1 MRIAIIGKDFLNMT
15 LDAKQKI
22 GATLVVGGG
31 IAGVQAALD
40 LANSG
45 IRVYLLERSPAIGGK
60 MAQLDKTF
68 PTNDCAMCIVSPKLV
83 EAGRHLNI
91 EIMTNADLVSL
102 EGESGHFKAKIR
114 RHPRYVDM
122 SKCTS
127 CDDCTEVCPIFLPN
141 EFNEGL
147 DQRRAIYRPYPQA
160 VPNTFLVTKRGTS
173 PCKNTCPAET
183 SAQGYIAL
191 IQAGRYKEALDVVKE
206 YNPFPASVGRVCNH
220 PCEEKCNRG
229 KLDSPVAICSLKRF
243 VADWVYEH
251 RDELNKEAQ
260 SSEFGVPSDKDEGIE
275 RPKAKIAIIGAGPAG
290 LSCAHQLSRMGYQVT
305 IFEALPV
312 AGGMMRVGI
321 PSYRLPR
328 DVLQREIDEIIKHP
342 HVELRLNS
350 PIRNINSLFDAGYSA
365 VFLAMGAHEAQ
376 KLGIPGEDTAGVHHG
391 VPFLQ
396 AVSLAERHGIMEG
409 FEDRFLI
416 AFGIPIAPKVGEKT
430 VVIGGG
436 NVAVDAARTA
446 LRLGAKEVSIL
457 YRRSRDEMPANS
469 WEIEAAE
476 KEGIAIQILTAPIE
490 VVAKDG
496 RVSGIRCI
504 KMELGEPDA
513 SGRRRPIPVKDSE
526 YDIPADT
533 MIAAVAQAP
542 EISFLDESHG
552 LEVTAKGTFAVDS
565 QTLAT
570 QRPGVFAGGDVARGP
585 WILIQAIADGRRGAL
600 SIDRYLRGVDLLTPR
615 EQIPLPVVDLSQEE
629 IAQRIEE
636 GKVDLT
642 PRTAV
647 PELPER
653 ERIRDFREVELVLT
667 EEQAKQ
673 EAARCLNCGICS
685 ECHLCV
691 QVCKREAI
699 DHQQVDVM
707 EELEIGSVILSPGYS
722 LYRPDLSPELGYGR
736 YPNVVTSMEFE
747 RMLSASGPWGGH
759 LTRRSPDHREPKKI
773 AFLQCVGS
781 REKERDY
788 CSSVCCMY
796 ATKEA
801 MLAMEHI
808 PGVEIKIFQMDMRAF
823 GKGFDAYFE
832 RGKEKG
838 IQYIPCRISGLEED
852 PETKDILIQ
861 YESSENG
868 HATREERVDL
878 VILSIGMSALPDAE
892 KLAEASGI
900 ELDPHHFC
908 FTRDF
913 QPVET
918 SRAGVFACGAFTE
931 PKDIPD
937 SVIQASGAAA
947 KALSVIGEARGTLVR
962 KKEYPPE
969 REVLPD
975 EEPRIGAFIC
985 SCGTNIAGTVDVKEV
1000 VEFAKSIPGVVH
1012 VENTIYTCSA
1022 DSLKLIQERIQELN
1036 LNRVVVASCTP
1047 RTHEPL
1053 FRDTIREVGL
1063 NPYLFEMANIRD
1075 QCSWVHM
1082 NLKEEATEKAKHL
1095 VRMAIGCSR
1104 NLEPLHQVPR
1114 SLVHRCLIVGG
1125 GLAGMV
1131 AALSMAEQGY
1141 QVFLIEREKSLG
1153 GRLRQIFY
1161 SGNGGDPQTYL
1172 REIIK
1177 RIENH
1182 PRIEVLK
1189 GYQVVEHEGAVG
1201 NFKTKVAQLDG
1212 SSQKVLDHGATIIA
1226 TGGKEYRGK
1235 AYLLG
1240 EDPRVITQEEFEK
1253 RLSLSD
1259 PSVSKAKSIVIIQC
1273 VGPWDEDPAKIFY
1286 CSRIC
1291 CSVAVK
1297 NAIRIKELY
1306 PEASVT
1312 VLYKDMRTYGFKES
1326 FYTQAR
1332 EKGVLF
1338 VRFGEKKKPS
1348 VFLSNGQLSV
1358 QLDDPMLHLP
1368 FTLHPDLLVLSEA
1381 VVPNEG
1387 SKELA
1392 NLFKFPLTLDGF
1404 FLEAHVKLRP
1414 VDFATDGL
1422 YLCGMAHYPKSINET
1437 ISQAEAA
1444 SARAATI
1451 LSQET
1456 LQVGGVVAMVEGE
1469 RCAACLTC
1477 VRVCPYE
1484 VPVINAKGEAEID
1497 LAKCKGCGTCVAECP
1512 ARAIELMHFRDPQ
1525 LWAKCEA
1532 LTMEVS
1538 SEFKDNSLIVS

>member
-1 MRIAIIGKDFLNMT
+1 MVE
-15 LDAKQKI
+15 KI
-22 GATLVVGGG
+22 GAALVVGGG

-45 IRVYLLERSPAIGGK
+45 VRVYLLERAPAIGGK

-91 EIMTNADLVSL
+91 EIITNAELIGL
-102 EGESGHFKAKIR
+102 EGGAGHFKATVR

-127 CDDCTEVCPIFLPN
+127 CNDCTEVCPIFLPN

-173 PCKNTCPAET
+173 PCKSTCPAET

-229 KLDSPVAICSLKRF
+229 KLDTPVSICALKRF
-243 VADWVYEH
+243 AADWVYDH
-251 RDELNKEAQ
+251 REELDKEVRLPAGQ
-260 SSEFGVPSDKDEGIE
+260 AGSSELGVRSDKDREPE

-328 DVLQREIDEIIKHP
+328 DVLQREINEIIHHP
-342 HVELRLNS
+342 NVELKLNT
-350 PIRNINSLFDAGYSA
+350 PIRNINSLFDSGYSA
-365 VFLAMGAHEAQ
+365 IFLAMGAHEAQ
-376 KLGIPGEDTAGVHHG
+376 KLGIPGEDALGVHHG

-396 AVSLAERHGIMEG
+396 GVSLAERFGITEG
-409 FEDRFLI
+409 LDDRFII
-416 AFGIPIAPKVGEKT
+416 AFGIPIAPRVGERT
-430 VVIGGG
+430 VVVGGG
-436 NVAVDAARTA
+436 NVAIDAARTA
-446 LRLGAKEVSIL
+446 LRLGAREVSIL

-469 WEIEAAE
+469 WEVEAAE
-476 KEGIAIQILTAPIE
+476 KEGIEIQILTAPVE
-490 VVAKDG
+490 VVVEEG
-496 RVSGIRCI
+496 RVKGVKCV
-504 KMELGEPDA
+504 KMELGEPDS
-513 SGRRRPIPVKDSE
+513 SGRRRPIPIKGSE
-526 YDIPADT
+526 SIIPADT

-542 EISFLDESHG
+542 EISFLEDSHG
-552 LEVTAKGTFAVDS
+552 LEVTPKGTFAIDPH
-565 QTLAT
+565 TLAT
-570 QRPGVFAGGDVARGP
+570 NRAGVFAGGDVARGP

-600 SIDRYLRGVDLLTPR
+600 SIDRYLRGAPLLTPR
-615 EQIPLPVVDLSQEE
+615 EQIPLPVVDLSREE
-629 IAQRIEE
+629 IDQMVEE
-636 GKVDLT
+636 GKVDLSH
-642 PRTAV
+642 RTKN
-647 PELPER
+647 PELSEE
-653 ERIRDFREVELVLT
+653 ERIKNFREVELVLT
-667 EEQAKQ
+667 EEQARQ
-673 EAARCLNCGICS
+673 EAARCLTCGICS

-699 DHQQVDVM
+699 DHQQADVL
-707 EELEIGSVILSPGYS
+707 EELEVGSVILSPGYS
-722 LYRPDLSPELGYGR
+722 LYNPELSPELGYGR

-759 LTRRSPDHREPKKI
+759 VTRRSSDHQEPKKI

-781 REKERDY
+781 REKGHDY

-838 IQYIPCRISGLEED
+838 IQYIPCRLSGLEED
-852 PETKDILIQ
+852 PETKDILIR
-861 YESSENG
+861 YEESDGG
-868 HATREERVDL
+868 HTIKEERVDL
-878 VILSIGMSALPDAE
+878 AILSIGMSPLPDIE
-892 KLAEASGI
+892 QLAKASGI
-900 ELDPHHFC
+900 ELDSYQFC
-908 FTRDF
+908 WTEDF
-913 QPVET
+913 KPIDT
-918 SRAGVFACGAFTE
+918 SRTGVFACGAFTE

-947 KALSVIGEARGTLVR
+947 RALSVIGEARGTLER
-962 KKEYPPE
+962 KKEYPEE
-969 REVLPD
+969 RKVSR
-975 EEPRIGAFIC
+975 EEELRIGAFIC

-1000 VEFAKSIPGVVH
+1000 TEFVKSLPGVVH
-1012 VENTIYTCSA
+1012 AENTIYTCSA
-1022 DSLKLIQERIQELN
+1022 DSLKLIQERVQELN
-1036 LNRVVVASCTP
+1036 LNRVIVASCTP

-1082 NLKEEATEKAKHL
+1082 GLKAEATEKAKEL
-1095 VRMAIGCSR
+1095 VRMAVACSR
-1104 NLEPLHQVPR
+1104 NLEPLHPVPR
-1114 SLVHRCLIVGG
+1114 SLVHSSLVIGG

-1131 AALSMAEQGY
+1131 SALSMAEQGY
-1141 QVFLIEREKSLG
+1141 SVYLVEREKNLG
-1153 GRLRQIFY
+1153 GRLNQIY
-1161 SGNGGDPQTYL
+1161 ISGSGGDPKAYL
-1172 REIIK
+1172 SDLIK
-1177 RIENH
+1177 KVESH

-1189 GYQVVEHEGAVG
+1189 GHQVIEHEGAVG
-1201 NFKTKVAQLDG
+1201 NFKTKVANG
-1212 SSQKVLDHGATIIA
+1212 SAPRVIEHGTTIIA

-1235 AYLLG
+1235 AYHLG
-1240 EDPRVITQEEFEK
+1240 EDQRVITQEELEKRIFEK
-1253 RLSLSD
+1253 D
-1259 PSVSKAKSIVIIQC
+1259 PSLSKAKSIVMIQC
-1273 VGPWDEDPAKIFY
+1273 VGPWDEDPSRPFY

-1291 CSVAVK
+1291 CSVAIK
-1297 NAIRIKELY
+1297 NAIRMKELH
-1306 PEASVT
+1306 PNVSIT
-1312 VLYKDMRTYGFKES
+1312 ILYKDMRTYGFKEA
-1326 FYTQAR
+1326 FYTKAR

-1338 VRFGEKKKPS
+1338 VRFDDKKKPS
-1348 VFLSNGQLSV
+1348 VSLSDGRLAV
-1358 QLDDPMLHLP
+1358 QIEDPMLHLP
-1368 FTLHPDLLVLSEA
+1368 LTLHPDLLVLSEA

-1414 VDFATDGL
+1414 VDFASDGL

-1437 ISQAEAA
+1437 IAQAEAA

-1451 LSQET
+1451 LSQEF

-1477 VRVCPYE
+1477 VRVCPYS
-1484 VPVINAKGEAEID
+1484 VPVINVKGEAEID
-1497 LAKCKGCGTCVAECP
+1497 LAK
-1512 ARAIELMHFRDPQ
+1512 
-1525 LWAKCEA
+1525 
-1532 LTMEVS
+1532 
-1538 SEFKDNSLIVS
+1538 

>member
-1 MRIAIIGKDFLNMT
+1 MSAHENR
-15 LDAKQKI
+15 KI
-22 GATLVVGGG
+22 GAALVVGGG
-31 IAGVQAALD
+31 IAGVQASLD

-45 IRVYLLERSPAIGGK
+45 IKVYLLERSPAIGGK

-68 PTNDCAMCIVSPKLV
+68 PTNDCAMCIISPKLV

-91 EIMTNADLVSL
+91 EIITNSELFSL
-102 EGESGHFKAKIR
+102 EGEAGHFKARIR
-114 RHPRYVDM
+114 IHPRYIDM

-127 CDDCTEVCPIFLPN
+127 CNDCTEVCPIFLPN

-147 DQRRAIYRPYPQA
+147 DQRKAIYRSYPQA

-173 PCKNTCPAET
+173 PCKHTCPAET
-183 SAQGYIAL
+183 SAQGYVAL
-191 IQAGRYKEALDVVKE
+191 IQAGRYKEALDVIKE

-229 KLDSPVAICSLKRF
+229 KLDTPVSICALKRF
-243 VADWVYEH
+243 AADWVYEH
-251 RDELNKEAQ
+251 RDELKKE
-260 SSEFGVPSDKDEGIE
+260 EEVVGNGLKPFPTGVRGHEEIE
-275 RPKAKIAIIGAGPAG
+275 RPKAKIAIVGAGPAG

-312 AGGMMRVGI
+312 VGGMMRVGI

-328 DVLQREIDEIIKHP
+328 DVLQRETDEIVHHP
-342 HVELRLNS
+342 NVELKLNT
-350 PIRNINSLFDAGYSA
+350 PVRNINSLFQAGYSA

-376 KLGIPGEDTAGVHHG
+376 KLGIPGEEARGVHHG

-396 AVSLAERHGIMEG
+396 GVSLAERHGIMEG
-409 FEDRFLI
+409 LEDRFII

-430 VVIGGG
+430 IVIGGG
-436 NVAVDAARTA
+436 NVAIDAARTA
-446 LRLGAKEVSIL
+446 LRLGAKEVSIV

-469 WEIEAAE
+469 WEIDAAE
-476 KEGIAIQILTAPIE
+476 KEGIDLQLLTAPIE
-490 VVAKDG
+490 VVVEEGHVKG
-496 RVSGIRCI
+496 VKCV

-513 SGRRRPIPVKDSE
+513 SGRRRPIPIKGSE
-526 YDIPADT
+526 FVIPADT
-533 MIAAVAQAP
+533 MVAAVAQAP
-542 EISFLDESHG
+542 EISFLDDTHG
-552 LEVTAKGTFAVDS
+552 LEVTPKGTFAIDPH
-565 QTLAT
+565 TLAT
-570 QRPGVFAGGDVARGP
+570 NRPGVFAGGDVARGP
-585 WILIQAIADGRRGAL
+585 WILIQAIADGRRGAF
-600 SIDRYLRGVDLLTPR
+600 SIDRYLRGIPLLTPR
-615 EQIPLPVVDLSQEE
+615 EQIPLPVVDLSKEE
-629 IAQRIEE
+629 IDQMVEE
-636 GKVDLT
+636 GKVDLSS
-642 PRTAV
+642 RTKV
-647 PELPER
+647 PELPEE
-653 ERIRDFREVELVLT
+653 ERVRNFREVELVLT
-667 EEQAKQ
+667 EEQARQ
-673 EAARCLNCGICS
+673 EAARCLACGICS

-699 DHQQVDVM
+699 DHQQADLM
-707 EELEIGSVILSPGYS
+707 EELEVGSVILSPGYA
-722 LYRPDLSPELGYGR
+722 LYRPELSPELGYGR
-736 YPNVVTSMEFE
+736 YANVVTSMEFE

-759 LTRRSPDHREPKKI
+759 VTRRSSDHREPQKI

-781 REKERDY
+781 REKEHDY

-838 IQYIPCRISGLEED
+838 IQYIPCRISALEED

-861 YESSENG
+861 YESSKEG
-868 HATREERVDL
+868 HSVKEERVDL
-878 VILSIGMSALPDAE
+878 AILSIGMSALPDIQE
-892 KLAEASGI
+892 LAKASGI
-900 ELDPHHFC
+900 ELDPHQFC
-908 FTRDF
+908 FIRDF
-913 QPVET
+913 HPVET
-918 SRAGVFACGAFTE
+918 SRPGVYACGAFTE

-947 KALSVIGEARGTLVR
+947 KALSIIGEARGTLIR

-969 REVLPD
+969 KEISLN

-1000 VEFAKSIPGVVH
+1000 VEYAKSLPGVVH
-1012 VENTIYTCSA
+1012 AENTIYTCSA
-1022 DSLKLIQERIQELN
+1022 DSLKLIQERVQELN

-1082 NLKEEATEKAKHL
+1082 SLKQEATEKAKHL
-1095 VRMAIGCSR
+1095 VRMAIACSK

-1114 SLVHRCLIVGG
+1114 SLVHNCLVVGG

-1131 AALSMAEQGY
+1131 AALSMADQGY
-1141 QVFLIEREKSLG
+1141 SVYLIEKERELG
-1153 GRLRQIFY
+1153 GRLNQIYY
-1161 SGNGGDPQTYL
+1161 SSDGGDPQAYL
-1172 REIIK
+1172 REMIQ
-1177 RIENH
+1177 RVENH

-1201 NFKTKVAQLDG
+1201 NFKTKVSND
-1212 SSQKVLDHGATIIA
+1212 SIQKVLDHGATIIA

-1240 EDPRVITQEEFEK
+1240 EDSRVITQEELEK
-1253 RLSLSD
+1253 RLSFSDSSLSK
-1259 PSVSKAKSIVIIQC
+1259 SKSIVMIQC
-1273 VGPWDEDPAKIFY
+1273 VGPWDEDPAKTFY

-1291 CSVAVK
+1291 CNVAIK
-1297 NAIRIKELY
+1297 NAIRIKELH
-1306 PEASVT
+1306 PEVSIT
-1312 VLYKDMRTYGFKES
+1312 ILYKDMRTYGFKEA
-1326 FYTQAR
+1326 FYTKAR

-1338 VRFGEKKKPS
+1338 VRFDEKKKPS
-1348 VFLSNGQLSV
+1348 VSLSNGRLSV
-1358 QLDDPMLHLP
+1358 QLEDPMLHLP
-1368 FTLHPDLLVLSEA
+1368 LALHPDLLVLSEA

-1392 NLFKFPLTLDGF
+1392 NHFKFPLTLEGF

-1437 ISQAEAA
+1437 IAQAEAA

-1451 LSQET
+1451 LSQEV
-1456 LQVGGVVAMVEGE
+1456 LQVGGVVAVVEGE

-1477 VRVCPYE
+1477 VRVCPYS

-1497 LAKCKGCGTCVAECP
+1497 LAKCKGCGSCVAECP
-1512 ARAIELMHFRDPQ
+1512 ARAIELMHFRDRQ
-1525 LWAKCEA
+1525 LQAKCQA
-1532 LTMEVS
+1532 LVYSIEQRA
-1538 SEFKDNSLIVS
+1538 

>member
-1 MRIAIIGKDFLNMT
+1 MNGKV
-15 LDAKQKI
+15 
-22 GATLVVGGG
+22 GAALVVGGG

-45 IRVYLLERSPAIGGK
+45 IKVYLLERSPAIGGK

-91 EIMTNADLVSL
+91 EIITNSELVSL
-102 EGESGHFKAKIR
+102 GGEAGHFKAAIR
-114 RHPRYVDM
+114 KHPRYVDM
-122 SKCTS
+122 KKCTS
-127 CDDCTEVCPIFLPN
+127 CNDCTEVCPILLPN

-147 DQRRAIYRPYPQA
+147 DQRKAIYRLYPQA

-173 PCKNTCPAET
+173 PCKHTCPAET
-183 SAQGYIAL
+183 SAQGYVAL

-229 KLDSPVAICSLKRF
+229 KLDSPVAICNLKRF

-251 RDELNKEAQ
+251 REELAKEEKKKE
-260 SSEFGVPSDKDEGIE
+260 SLVPTEEPE
-275 RPKAKIAIIGAGPAG
+275 RPKAKVAIVGAGPAG
-290 LSCAHQLSRMGYQVT
+290 LSCAHHLARMGYEVT
-305 IFEALPV
+305 MFEALPV

-328 DVLQREIDEIIKHP
+328 DVLQREIDEILSLP
-342 HVELRLNS
+342 GVELKLNT
-350 PIRNINSLFDAGYSA
+350 PVRNINSLFEAGYSA
-365 VFLAMGAHEAQ
+365 VFLAMGAHEPQ
-376 KLGIPGEDTAGVHHG
+376 KLGIQGEDALGVHHG

-396 AVSLAERHGIMEG
+396 GVSLAERHGVIEG
-409 FEDRFLI
+409 IEDRFII
-416 AFGIPIAPKVGEKT
+416 AFGIPIAPRVGEKT

-436 NVAVDAARTA
+436 NVAIDAARTA
-446 LRLGAKEVSIL
+446 LRLGAKEVTIA

-469 WEIEAAE
+469 WEIEEAE
-476 KEGIAIQILTAPIE
+476 KEGINLHLLTAPVE
-490 VVAKDG
+490 VVVENDHVKG
-496 RVSGIRCI
+496 VRCV

-513 SGRRRPIPVKDSE
+513 SGRRRPIPIKDSE
-526 YDIPADT
+526 FIIPADT

-552 LEVTAKGTFAVDS
+552 LEVTPKGTFAVDS
-565 QTLAT
+565 LTLAT
-570 QRPGVFAGGDVARGP
+570 NRPGVFAGGDVARGP

-600 SIDRYLRGVDLLTPR
+600 SIDRYLRRAPLLTPR
-615 EQIPLPVVDLSQEE
+615 EQIPLPVVDLSREE
-629 IAQRIEE
+629 IDQRVEE
-636 GKVDLT
+636 GEVDLT
-642 PRTAV
+642 PRTAAPMV
-647 PELPER
+647 PKE
-653 ERIRDFREVELVLT
+653 ERIRDFREVEMVLT

-673 EAARCLNCGICS
+673 EAARCLACGICS

-699 DHQQVDVM
+699 DHQQADVM
-707 EELEIGSVILSPGYS
+707 EELEVGSVILSPGYS
-722 LYRPDLSPELGYGR
+722 LYNPELSPELGYGR

-759 LTRRSPDHREPKKI
+759 VTRRSPDHREPKKV

-781 REKERDY
+781 REKEHDY

-801 MLAMEHI
+801 MLAMEHL

-852 PETKDILIQ
+852 PETKDILIR
-861 YESSENG
+861 YEDSNDG
-868 HATREERVDL
+868 HSINEERVDL
-878 VILSIGMSALPDAE
+878 AILSIGMSPLPNIQE
-892 KLAEASGI
+892 LAKVSGI
-900 ELDPHHFC
+900 QLDAHQFC
-908 FTRDF
+908 HTRDF
-913 QPVET
+913 QPTET
-918 SRAGVFACGAFTE
+918 SRPGVYACGAFTE

-947 KALSVIGEARGTLVR
+947 KAMATIGEARGTLIR

-969 REVLPD
+969 IEVTRE

-1000 VEFAKSIPGVVH
+1000 VEFAKSLPGVVH
-1012 VENTIYTCSA
+1012 AENTIYTCSA
-1022 DSLKLIQERIQELN
+1022 DSLKLIQERVKELN

-1082 NLKEEATEKAKHL
+1082 NLKVEATEKAKEL
-1095 VRMAIGCSR
+1095 VRMAMACSR

-1114 SLVHRCLIVGG
+1114 SLIHSCLVVGG

-1131 AALSMAEQGY
+1131 GALSMADQGY
-1141 QVFLIEREKSLG
+1141 SVYLVEREKELG
-1153 GRLRQIFY
+1153 GRLRQIY
-1161 SGNGGDPQTYL
+1161 NSGNGGDPQAYL
-1172 REIIK
+1172 KELIK
-1177 RIENH
+1177 KVETH

-1189 GYQVVEHEGAVG
+1189 GIQVVEHEGAVG

-1212 SSQKVLDHGATIIA
+1212 TAERVLDHGATIIA

-1259 PSVSKAKSIVIIQC
+1259 PSLSKTKSIVVIQC
-1273 VGPWDEDPAKIFY
+1273 VGPWDEDPSKSFY

-1291 CSVAVK
+1291 CSVAIK
-1297 NAIRIKELY
+1297 NAIKMKELH
-1306 PEASVT
+1306 PETSVII
-1312 VLYKDMRTYGFKES
+1312 LYKDMRTYGFKEA
-1326 FYTQAR
+1326 FYTRAR

-1338 VRFGEKKKPS
+1338 VRFEDKKKPS
-1348 VFLSNGQLSV
+1348 VSLSDGRLTV
-1358 QLDDPMLHLP
+1358 QLEDPMLDLP
-1368 FTLHPDLLVLSEA
+1368 LTLHPDLLVLSEA

-1392 NLFKFPLTLDGF
+1392 NLFKFPITLEGF

-1437 ISQAEAA
+1437 IAQAEAA

-1451 LSQET
+1451 LSQEM
-1456 LQVGGVVAMVEGE
+1456 LQVGGVVAVVEGE

-1477 VRVCPYE
+1477 VRVCPYS

-1497 LAKCKGCGTCVAECP
+1497 VAKCKGCGGCVAECP
-1512 ARAIELMHFRDPQ
+1512 ARAIELMHFKENQ
-1525 LWAKCEA
+1525 LEAKCQA
-1532 LTMEVS
+1532 LMMEVTA
-1538 SEFKDNSLIVS
+1538 

>member
-1 MRIAIIGKDFLNMT
+1 MSSNENR
-15 LDAKQKI
+15 KI
-22 GATLVVGGG
+22 GAALVVGGG
-31 IAGVQAALD
+31 IAGVQASLD

-45 IRVYLLERSPAIGGK
+45 IKVYLLERSPAIGGK

-91 EIMTNADLVSL
+91 EIITNAELLSL
-102 EGESGHFKAKIR
+102 EGEAGHFKAKIR
-114 RHPRYVDM
+114 KHPRYVEM

-127 CDDCTEVCPIFLPN
+127 CNDCTEVCPISLPN

-147 DQRRAIYRPYPQA
+147 DQRKAIYRPYPQA

-229 KLDSPVAICSLKRF
+229 KLDSPVSICSLKRF

-251 RDELNKEAQ
+251 RDELNKEVR
-260 SSEFGVPSDKDEGIE
+260 SLGFGVRSHEEIE
-275 RPKAKIAIIGAGPAG
+275 RPKAKVAIIGAGPAG
-290 LSCAHQLSRMGYQVT
+290 LSCAHQLSRMGYSVT
-305 IFEALPV
+305 IFEALPI

-328 DVLQREIDEIIKHP
+328 DVLQREIDEIIHHP
-342 HVELRLNS
+342 NVELKLNS

-376 KLGIPGEDTAGVHHG
+376 KLGIPGEEAAGVHHG

-396 AVSLAERHGIMEG
+396 AVSLAERHGVMEG

-430 VVIGGG
+430 IVIGGG
-436 NVAVDAARTA
+436 NVAIDAARTA
-446 LRLGAKEVSIL
+446 LRLGAKKVSIL

-476 KEGIAIQILTAPIE
+476 REGIEIQILTAPVE
-490 VVAKDG
+490 VVSKNG
-496 RVSGIRCI
+496 RISGIRCI

-513 SGRRRPIPVKDSE
+513 SGRRRPIPVKGSE
-526 YDIPADT
+526 YVVPADT

-552 LEVTAKGTFAVDS
+552 LEVTPKGTFAVDPH
-565 QTLAT
+565 TLAT
-570 QRPGVFAGGDVARGP
+570 NRPGIFAGGDVARGP

-615 EQIPLPVVDLSQEE
+615 EQIPLPVVDLSREE
-629 IAQRIEE
+629 IDQMVEE

-642 PRTAV
+642 PRIQI
-647 PELPER
+647 PELPEK
-653 ERIRDFREVELVLT
+653 ERIQDFREVELVLT

-673 EAARCLNCGICS
+673 EAARCLGCGICS

-699 DHQQVDVM
+699 DHQQAPVD
-707 EELEIGSVILSPGYS
+707 EIVEVGSVILSPGYS
-722 LYRPDLSPELGYGR
+722 LYRPELSPELGYGR

-759 LTRRSPDHREPKKI
+759 VTRRSSDHREPKKI

-781 REKERDY
+781 REKEHDY

-808 PGVEIKIFQMDMRAF
+808 PGVEIEIFQMDMRAF

-861 YESSENG
+861 YESSNG
-868 HATREERVDL
+868 GHSVSKEERVDL
-878 VILSIGMSALPDAE
+878 AILSIGMSALPDA
-892 KLAEASGI
+892 KRFAEASGI
-900 ELDPHHFC
+900 ELNSHQFC

-913 QPVET
+913 RPVET
-918 SRAGVFACGAFTE
+918 SRPGVFACGTFTE

-937 SVIQASGAAA
+937 SVIQASGAAS
-947 KALSVIGEARGTLVR
+947 KALSIIGEARGTLVR

-969 REVLPD
+969 REVPPG

-985 SCGTNIAGTVDVKEV
+985 SCGTNIAGTVDVKKV
-1000 VEFAKSIPGVVH
+1000 VEFAKSLPGVVH
-1012 VENTIYTCSA
+1012 AENTIYTCSA
-1022 DSLKLIQERIQELN
+1022 DSLKLIQERVKELN

-1082 NLKEEATEKAKHL
+1082 NLKEEATEKAKNL
-1095 VRMAIGCSR
+1095 VRMAIACSR

-1114 SLVHRCLIVGG
+1114 PLVHNCLVVGG

-1131 AALSMAEQGY
+1131 AAMSMAEQGY
-1141 QVFLIEREKSLG
+1141 QVFLIEREKELG
-1153 GRLRQIFY
+1153 GRVRQIYY
-1161 SGNGGDPQTYL
+1161 SGNGGDPQAYL
-1172 REIIK
+1172 RELIR
-1177 RIENH
+1177 RIESH

-1189 GYQVVEHEGAVG
+1189 GYQVVGHEGAVG
-1201 NFKTKVAQLDG
+1201 NFKTKIAQADG
-1212 SSQKVLDHGATIIA
+1212 SMERVLDHGATIIA

-1240 EDPRVITQEEFEK
+1240 EDFRVITQEEFEK

-1259 PSVSKAKSIVIIQC
+1259 PSLSKAKSIVMIQC

-1291 CSVAVK
+1291 CNVAVK
-1297 NAIRIKELY
+1297 NAIRIKEIY
-1306 PEASVT
+1306 PETSVT
-1312 VLYKDMRTYGFKES
+1312 ILYKDMRTYGFKEA

-1338 VRFGEKKKPS
+1338 VRFDDKKKPS
-1348 VFLSNGQLSV
+1348 VSLTNGQLSV
-1358 QLDDPMLHLP
+1358 QIEDPMLHLP
-1368 FTLHPDLLVLSEA
+1368 LTLHPDLLVLSEA

-1451 LSQET
+1451 LSQEV
-1456 LQVGGVVAMVEGE
+1456 LQVGGVVAVVEGE

-1477 VRVCPYE
+1477 VRVCPYS

-1497 LAKCKGCGTCVAECP
+1497 LAKCKGCGSCAAECP

-1525 LWAKCEA
+1525 LWAKSQA
-1532 LTMEVS
+1532 LMFSIEQS
-1538 SEFKDNSLIVS
+1538 A

>member
-1 MRIAIIGKDFLNMT
+1 MSPNVNRKV
-15 LDAKQKI
+15 
-22 GATLVVGGG
+22 GAGLVVGGG

-45 IRVYLLERSPAIGGK
+45 IKVYLLERSPAIGGK

-68 PTNDCAMCIVSPKLV
+68 PTNDCAMCIISPKLV

-91 EIMTNADLVSL
+91 EIITNAEMVSL
-102 EGESGHFKAKIR
+102 EGEAGHFKATIR
-114 RHPRYVDM
+114 KRPRYVDM
-122 SKCTS
+122 KKCTS
-127 CDDCTEVCPIFLPN
+127 CNDCTEVCPILLPN

-147 DQRRAIYRPYPQA
+147 DQRKAIYRPYPQA

-173 PCKNTCPAET
+173 PCKHTCPAET

-191 IQAGRYKEALDVVKE
+191 IQADRYKEALDVVKE
-206 YNPFPASVGRVCNH
+206 YNPFPASVGRVCTH

-229 KLDSPVAICSLKRF
+229 KLDSPVSICSLKRF

-251 RDELNKEAQ
+251 RDELNKEAR
-260 SSEFGVPSDKDEGIE
+260 SSEFGVPSNKDEGTE

-290 LSCAHQLSRMGYQVT
+290 LSCAHQLSRMGYQIT

-328 DVLQREIDEIIKHP
+328 EVLQREIDEIINHP
-342 HVELRLNS
+342 NVQLKLNT

-365 VFLAMGAHEAQ
+365 VFLAIGAHEAQ
-376 KLGIPGEDTAGVHHG
+376 KLGIPGEDVLGVHHG

-396 AVSLAERHGIMEG
+396 GVSLAERHGLMEG
-409 FEDRFLI
+409 FEDRFII
-416 AFGIPIAPKVGEKT
+416 AFGIPIAPKVGKKT
-430 VVIGGG
+430 IVIGGG
-436 NVAVDAARTA
+436 NVAIDAARTA
-446 LRLGAKEVSIL
+446 LRLGAKEVSL
-457 YRRSRDEMPANS
+457 VYRRSRDEMPANS

-476 KEGIAIQILTAPIE
+476 NEGIEIQILTAPVE
-490 VVAKDG
+490 VVAEGGHIKG
-496 RVSGIRCI
+496 VKCV

-513 SGRRRPIPVKDSE
+513 SGRKRPIPIKGSE
-526 YDIPADT
+526 FVITADT

-542 EISFLDESHG
+542 EISFLDETHG
-552 LEVTAKGTFAVDS
+552 LDVTPKGTFAIDPH
-565 QTLAT
+565 TLAT
-570 QRPGVFAGGDVARGP
+570 NRPGVFAGGDVARGP
-585 WILIQAIADGRRGAL
+585 WILIQAIADGRRGAF
-600 SIDRYLRGVDLLTPR
+600 SIDRYLRGLPLLTPR
-615 EQIPLPVVDLSQEE
+615 EQIPLPVVDLSREE
-629 IAQRIEE
+629 IDQMVEE
-636 GKVDLT
+636 GKVDVS
-642 PRTAV
+642 PRTKNL
-647 PELPER
+647 ELPEE
-653 ERIRDFREVELVLT
+653 ERIRDFREVELVLS
-667 EEQAKQ
+667 EEQARQ
-673 EAARCLNCGICS
+673 EAARCLACGICS

-699 DHQQVDVM
+699 DHQQADVL
-707 EELEIGSVILSPGYS
+707 EEIEVGSVILSPGYA
-722 LYRPDLSPELGYGR
+722 LYRPELSPELGYGR

-759 LTRRSPDHREPKKI
+759 VTRQSDHREPKKI

-781 REKERDY
+781 REKEHDY

-808 PGVEIKIFQMDMRAF
+808 AGVEIKIFQMDMRAF

-838 IQYIPCRISGLEED
+838 IQYIACRISGLEED

-861 YESSENG
+861 YESSNEG
-868 HATREERVDL
+868 HCVKEERVDL
-878 VILSIGMSALPDAE
+878 AILSIGMSPLPDIKA
-892 KLAEASGI
+892 LANATGI
-900 ELDPHHFC
+900 ELDPHRFC

-913 QPVET
+913 HPVET
-918 SRAGVFACGAFTE
+918 NRPGVYACGAFTE

-947 KALSVIGEARGTLVR
+947 KALSIIGEARGTLVR
-962 KKEYPPE
+962 EKEYPPE
-969 REVLPD
+969 KEVSP
-975 EEPRIGAFIC
+975 EEDPRIGAFIC
-985 SCGTNIAGTVDVKEV
+985 SCGTNIAGVVDVKEV
-1000 VEFAKSIPGVVH
+1000 VEYAKSLSGVVH
-1012 VENTIYTCSA
+1012 AENTIYTCSA
-1022 DSLKLIQERIQELN
+1022 DSLKLIQERVKELN

-1082 NLKEEATEKAKHL
+1082 NLKEEATEKAKDL
-1095 VRMAIGCSR
+1095 VRMAIACSR
-1104 NLEPLHQVPR
+1104 NLEPLHQIPR
-1114 SLVHRCLIVGG
+1114 SLNHESLVVGG
-1125 GLAGMV
+1125 GLAGMIG
-1131 AALSMAEQGY
+1131 ALSMADQGY
-1141 QVFLIEREKSLG
+1141 PVYLIERENELG
-1153 GRLRQIFY
+1153 GRLRQIYY
-1161 SGNGGDPQTYL
+1161 SGNGGDPQVYL
-1172 REIIK
+1172 REL
-1177 RIENH
+1177 IERVESH
-1182 PRIEVLK
+1182 PKIEVLK
-1189 GYQVVEHEGAVG
+1189 GYQVIEHEGSVG

-1212 SSQKVLDHGATIIA
+1212 AGQRVLDHGATIIA

-1240 EDPRVITQEEFEK
+1240 EDSRVITQEEFEK
-1253 RLSLSD
+1253 RLFLSD
-1259 PSVSKAKSIVIIQC
+1259 PSLSKTKSIVIIQC
-1273 VGPWDEDPAKIFY
+1273 VGPWDEDPSKSFY

-1291 CSVAVK
+1291 CSVAIK
-1297 NAIRIKELY
+1297 NAIKIKDLY
-1306 PEASVT
+1306 PDISIT
-1312 VLYKDMRTYGFKES
+1312 ILYKDMRTYGFKEA
-1326 FYTQAR
+1326 FYTKAR

-1338 VRFGEKKKPS
+1338 IRFDEKKRPS
-1348 VFLSNGQLSV
+1348 VYLSNGRLSV
-1358 QLDDPMLHLP
+1358 QIEDPMLHLP
-1368 FTLHPDLLVLSEA
+1368 LTLHPDLLVLSEG

-1392 NLFKFPLTLDGF
+1392 NLFKFPVTLEGF

-1437 ISQAEAA
+1437 IAQAEAA

-1451 LSQET
+1451 LSQEM
-1456 LQVGGVVAMVEGE
+1456 LQVGGVVAVVEGE

-1477 VRVCPYE
+1477 VRVCPYS
-1484 VPVINAKGEAEID
+1484 VPVINVKGEAEID
-1497 LAKCKGCGTCVAECP
+1497 LAKCKGCGSCVAECP
-1512 ARAIELMHFRDPQ
+1512 AKAIELMHFRDSQ
-1525 LWAKCEA
+1525 LWAKSQA
-1532 LTMEVS
+1532 LTISIEQRA
-1538 SEFKDNSLIVS
+1538 

>member
-1 MRIAIIGKDFLNMT
+1 MNPNDHR
-15 LDAKQKI
+15 KI
-22 GATLVVGGG
+22 GAALVVGGG

-45 IRVYLLERSPAIGGK
+45 IKVYLIERSPAIGGK

-68 PTNDCAMCIVSPKLV
+68 PTNDCAMCIISPKLV

-91 EIMTNADLVSL
+91 EIITNSELISL
-102 EGESGHFKAKIR
+102 EGEAGHFKATIQK
-114 RHPRYVDM
+114 HPRYVDM

-127 CDDCTEVCPIFLPN
+127 CNDCTEVCPIFLPN

-229 KLDSPVAICSLKRF
+229 KLDTPVSICSLKRF
-243 VADWVYEH
+243 VADWAYEH
-251 RDELNKEAQ
+251 RDELEKQITPHA
-260 SSEFGVPSDKDEGIE
+260 SRLASHAPDEEIE
-275 RPKAKIAIIGAGPAG
+275 RPKAKVAIVGGGPAG
-290 LSCAHQLSRMGYQVT
+290 LSCAHQLSRMGYSVT

-328 DVLQREIDEIIKHP
+328 DVLQREIDEIIHHP
-342 HVELRLNS
+342 NVELKLNS

-376 KLGIPGEDTAGVHHG
+376 KLGIPGEDVPGVHHG

-396 AVSLAERHGIMEG
+396 AVSLAERHGVMEG

-430 VVIGGG
+430 IVIGGG
-436 NVAVDAARTA
+436 NVAIDAARTA
-446 LRLGAKEVSIL
+446 LRLGAKEVNIL
-457 YRRSRDEMPANS
+457 YRRSRDELPANS

-476 KEGIAIQILTAPIE
+476 KEGIKLQLLTAPVE
-490 VVAKDG
+490 VVVEDG
-496 RVSGIRCI
+496 HVRGVKCQ

-513 SGRRRPIPVKDSE
+513 SGRRRPIPIKDSE
-526 YDIPADT
+526 FVIPADT

-552 LEVTAKGTFAVDS
+552 LEVTAKGTFAVDPH
-565 QTLAT
+565 TLAT
-570 QRPGVFAGGDVARGP
+570 NRPGIFAGGDVARGP
-585 WILIQAIADGRRGAL
+585 WILIQAIADGRRGGL

-615 EQIPLPVVDLSQEE
+615 EQIPLPVVDLSKEE
-629 IAQRIEE
+629 INQMIEE
-636 GKVDLT
+636 EKVDLT
-642 PRTAV
+642 ARAEV
-647 PELPER
+647 PELPKEER
-653 ERIRDFREVELVLT
+653 VRDFREVELVLT

-673 EAARCLNCGICS
+673 EAARCLACGICS

-699 DHQQVDVM
+699 DHQQAPV
-707 EELEIGSVILSPGYS
+707 EEEIEVGSVILSPGYS
-722 LYRPDLSPELGYGR
+722 LYQPELSPELGYGR
-736 YPNVVTSMEFE
+736 YGNVVTSMEFE

-759 LTRRSPDHREPKKI
+759 VTRRSSDHREPKKI

-781 REKERDY
+781 REKEHDY

-861 YESSENG
+861 YEDSQGGHSSVK
-868 HATREERVDL
+868 EERADL
-878 VILSIGMSALPDAE
+878 AILSIGMSALPDAQT
-892 KLAEASGI
+892 LAKASGI
-900 ELDPHHFC
+900 ELDPHQFC

-913 QPVET
+913 QPIET
-918 SRAGVFACGAFTE
+918 SRPGVFACGAFTE

-947 KALSVIGEARGTLVR
+947 KALSVIGESRGTLVR
-962 KKEYPPE
+962 EKEYPPE
-969 REVLPD
+969 REVSLQ

-985 SCGTNIAGTVDVKEV
+985 SCGTNIAGTVEVKGV
-1000 VEFAKSIPGVVH
+1000 VEFAKSLPGVVH
-1012 VENTIYTCSA
+1012 AENTIYTCSA
-1022 DSLKLIQERIQELN
+1022 DSLKLIQERVKELN

-1082 NLKEEATEKAKHL
+1082 NLKEEATEKAKNL
-1095 VRMAIGCSR
+1095 VRMAIACSK
-1104 NLEPLHQVPR
+1104 NLEPLHQVSR
-1114 SLVHRCLIVGG
+1114 SLVHNCLVVGG

-1131 AALSMAEQGY
+1131 SALSMAEQGY
-1141 QVFLIEREKSLG
+1141 QVFLIEREKELG
-1153 GRLRQIFY
+1153 GRLQQIYY
-1161 SGNGGDPQTYL
+1161 SGNGGDPQDYL
-1172 REIIK
+1172 RELVK
-1177 RIENH
+1177 RIETH

-1189 GYQVVEHEGAVG
+1189 GYQVVGHEGAVG
-1201 NFKTKVAQLDG
+1201 NFKTKIAQAEG
-1212 SSQKVLDHGATIIA
+1212 SMQRVLDHGATIIA

-1240 EDPRVITQEEFEK
+1240 QDSRVITQEEFEK
-1253 RLSLSD
+1253 RISLSD
-1259 PSVSKAKSIVIIQC
+1259 PSLPKAKSIVMIQC

-1291 CSVAVK
+1291 CNVAVK
-1297 NAIRIKELY
+1297 NAIRIKKLY
-1306 PEASVT
+1306 PDASVT
-1312 VLYKDMRTYGFKES
+1312 ILYKDMRTYGFKEA

-1338 VRFGEKKKPS
+1338 VRFDEKKKPS
-1348 VFLSNGQLSV
+1348 ASLSSGQLSV
-1358 QLDDPMLHLP
+1358 QIEDPMLHIPL
-1368 FTLHPDLLVLSEA
+1368 TLHPDLLVLSEA

-1451 LSQET
+1451 LSQEA
-1456 LQVGGVVAMVEGE
+1456 LQVGGVVAVVEGE

-1497 LAKCKGCGTCVAECP
+1497 LAKCKGCGSCVAECP
-1512 ARAIELMHFRDPQ
+1512 ARAIELMHFKDPQ
-1525 LWAKCEA
+1525 LWAKCQA
-1532 LTMEVS
+1532 LVI
-1538 SEFKDNSLIVS
+1538 SEFGTQSAES

>member
-1 MRIAIIGKDFLNMT
+1 MSPNGDRKV
-15 LDAKQKI
+15 
-22 GATLVVGGG
+22 GAALVVGGG

-45 IRVYLLERSPAIGGK
+45 IKVYLLERSPAIGGK

-91 EIMTNADLVSL
+91 EIITNSELVSL
-102 EGESGHFKAKIR
+102 GGEAGHFKAAIR
-114 RHPRYVDM
+114 KHPRYVDM
-122 SKCTS
+122 KKCTS
-127 CDDCTEVCPIFLPN
+127 CNDCTEVCPILLPN

-147 DQRRAIYRPYPQA
+147 DQRKAIYRPYPQA
-160 VPNTFLVTKRGTS
+160 VPNTFLVTKQGTS
-173 PCKNTCPAET
+173 PCKHTCPAET
-183 SAQGYIAL
+183 SAQGYVAL

-229 KLDSPVAICSLKRF
+229 KLDSPVAICNLKRF
-243 VADWVYEH
+243 AADWVYDH
-251 RDELNKEAQ
+251 REELEKKEITPHA
-260 SSEFGVPSDKDEGIE
+260 SPLTPHDLKKEEPE
-275 RPKAKIAIIGAGPAG
+275 RPKAKVAIVGAGPAG
-290 LSCAHQLSRMGYQVT
+290 LSCAHQLPRMGYEVT

-328 DVLQREIDEIIKHP
+328 DVLQREIDDILSLP
-342 HVELRLNS
+342 GVELKLNT
-350 PIRNINSLFDAGYSA
+350 PVRNINSLFEAGYSA
-365 VFLAMGAHEAQ
+365 VFLAMGAHEPQ
-376 KLGIPGEDTAGVHHG
+376 KLGIPGEDALGVHHG

-396 AVSLAERHGIMEG
+396 GVSLAERHGVIEG
-409 FEDRFLI
+409 IEDRFII
-416 AFGIPIAPKVGEKT
+416 AFGIPIAPRVGEKT

-436 NVAVDAARTA
+436 NVAIDAARTA
-446 LRLGAKEVSIL
+446 LRLGAKEVTIA

-469 WEIEAAE
+469 WEIEEAE
-476 KEGIAIQILTAPIE
+476 KEGINLHLLTAPVE
-490 VVAKDG
+490 VVVENDHVKG
-496 RVSGIRCI
+496 VRCV

-513 SGRRRPIPVKDSE
+513 SGRRRPIPIKNSE
-526 YDIPADT
+526 FVIPANT

-552 LEVTAKGTFAVDS
+552 LEVTPKGTFAVDPL
-565 QTLAT
+565 TLT
-570 QRPGVFAGGDVARGP
+570 TNRPGVFAGGDVARGP

-600 SIDRYLRGVDLLTPR
+600 SIDRYLRRVPLLTPR
-615 EQIPLPVVDLSQEE
+615 EQIPLPVVDLSREE
-629 IAQRIEE
+629 IDHRVEE
-636 GKVDLT
+636 GEVDLT

-647 PELPER
+647 PMVPKE

-673 EAARCLNCGICS
+673 EAARCLACGICS

-699 DHQQVDVM
+699 DHQQADLL
-707 EELEIGSVILSPGYS
+707 EELEVGSVILSPGYS
-722 LYRPDLSPELGYGR
+722 LYNPELSPELGYGR

-759 LTRRSPDHREPKKI
+759 VTRRSFDHREPKKI

-781 REKERDY
+781 REKEHDY

-801 MLAMEHI
+801 MLAMEHL
-808 PGVEIKIFQMDMRAF
+808 PGVEIKIFQIDMRAF

-852 PETKDILIQ
+852 PETKDILIR
-861 YESSENG
+861 YEDSSDG
-868 HATREERVDL
+868 HSIKEERVDL
-878 VILSIGMSALPDAE
+878 AILSIGMSPLPNIHE
-892 KLAEASGI
+892 LAKASDI
-900 ELDPHHFC
+900 QLDSHQFC
-908 FTRDF
+908 LTRDF
-913 QPVET
+913 QPTET
-918 SRAGVFACGAFTE
+918 SRPGVYACGAFTE

-947 KALSVIGEARGTLVR
+947 KAMVTIGEARGTLVR

-969 REVLPD
+969 IEVTREG
-975 EEPRIGAFIC
+975 EPRIGAFIC
-985 SCGTNIAGTVDVKEV
+985 SCGTNIAGTVDVKAV
-1000 VEFAKSIPGVVH
+1000 VEFARSLPGVVH
-1012 VENTIYTCSA
+1012 AENTIYTCSA
-1022 DSLKLIQERIQELN
+1022 DSLKLIQERVKELN

-1082 NLKEEATEKAKHL
+1082 NLKAEATEKAKEL
-1095 VRMAIGCSR
+1095 VRMAMACSR

-1114 SLVHRCLIVGG
+1114 SLIHSCLVVGG

-1131 AALSMAEQGY
+1131 GALNMAEQGY
-1141 QVFLIEREKSLG
+1141 SVHLVEREKELG
-1153 GRLRQIFY
+1153 GRLRQIY
-1161 SGNGGDPQTYL
+1161 DSGNGGDPQAYL
-1172 REIIK
+1172 KELIK
-1177 RIENH
+1177 KVETH

-1189 GYQVVEHEGAVG
+1189 GNQVVEHEGAVG
-1201 NFKTKVAQLDG
+1201 NFKTKVAQWDG
-1212 SSQKVLDHGATIIA
+1212 TAQRVLDHGATIIA

-1240 EDPRVITQEEFEK
+1240 KDPRVITQEEFEK

-1259 PSVSKAKSIVIIQC
+1259 PSLSKARSIVVIQC
-1273 VGPWDEDPAKIFY
+1273 VGPWDEDPSKSFY

-1291 CSVAVK
+1291 CSVAIK
-1297 NAIRIKELY
+1297 NAIRMKELY
-1306 PEASVT
+1306 PETSVT
-1312 VLYKDMRTYGFKES
+1312 ILYKDMRTYGFKEA
-1326 FYTQAR
+1326 FYTKAR

-1338 VRFGEKKKPS
+1338 VRFEDKKKPS
-1348 VFLSNGQLSV
+1348 VSLSDGRLTV
-1358 QLDDPMLHLP
+1358 QLEDPMLDLP
-1368 FTLHPDLLVLSEA
+1368 LTLRPDLLVLSEA

-1392 NLFKFPLTLDGF
+1392 NLFKFPITLEGF

-1437 ISQAEAA
+1437 IAQAEAA

-1451 LSQET
+1451 LSQEM
-1456 LQVGGVVAMVEGE
+1456 LQVGGVVAVVEGE

-1477 VRVCPYE
+1477 VRICPYS

-1497 LAKCKGCGTCVAECP
+1497 LVKCKGCGSCVAECP
-1512 ARAIELMHFRDPQ
+1512 ARAIELMHFKENQ
-1525 LWAKCEA
+1525 LEAKCQA
-1532 LTMEVS
+1532 LIMEVTA
-1538 SEFKDNSLIVS
+1538 

>member
-1 MRIAIIGKDFLNMT
+1 MSPNGN
-15 LDAKQKI
+15 QKV
-22 GATLVVGGG
+22 GAALVVGGG

-45 IRVYLLERSPAIGGK
+45 IKVYLLERSPAIGGK

-68 PTNDCAMCIVSPKLV
+68 PTNDCAMCIISPKLV

-91 EIMTNADLVSL
+91 DIITNSELVSL
-102 EGESGHFKAKIR
+102 EGEAGHFKAAIR
-114 RHPRYVDM
+114 KHPRYIDM
-122 SKCTS
+122 KKCTS
-127 CDDCTEVCPIFLPN
+127 CNDCTEVCPILIPN

-147 DQRRAIYRPYPQA
+147 DQRKAIYRPYPQA

-173 PCKNTCPAET
+173 PCKHTCPAET
-183 SAQGYIAL
+183 SAQGYVAL

-229 KLDSPVAICSLKRF
+229 KLDSPVAICNLKRF

-251 RDELNKEAQ
+251 REQLAKEEKKKE
-260 SSEFGVPSDKDEGIE
+260 SLVPTEEPE
-275 RPKAKIAIIGAGPAG
+275 RPKAKVAIVGAGPAG
-290 LSCAHQLSRMGYQVT
+290 LSCAHHLARMGYQVT
-305 IFEALPV
+305 IYEALPV

-328 DVLQREIDEIIKHP
+328 DVLQREIDEILSLP
-342 HVELRLNS
+342 GVELKLNT
-350 PIRNINSLFDAGYSA
+350 PIRNINSLFEAGYSA

-376 KLGIPGEDTAGVHHG
+376 KLGIPGEDALGVHHG

-396 AVSLAERHGIMEG
+396 GVSLAERHGVIEG
-409 FEDRFLI
+409 IEDRFII

-436 NVAVDAARTA
+436 NVAIDAARTA
-446 LRLGAKEVSIL
+446 LRLGAKDVTIA
-457 YRRSRDEMPANS
+457 YRRSREEMPANS
-469 WEIEAAE
+469 WEIEEAE
-476 KEGIAIQILTAPIE
+476 KEGINLHLLTAPVE
-490 VVAKDG
+490 VVVENDHVKG
-496 RVSGIRCI
+496 VRCV

-513 SGRRRPIPVKDSE
+513 SGRRRPIPIKDSE
-526 YDIPADT
+526 FVIPADT

-552 LEVTAKGTFAVDS
+552 LEVTAKGTFGVDEL
-565 QTLAT
+565 TLAT
-570 QRPGVFAGGDVARGP
+570 NRPGAFAGGDVARGP

-600 SIDRYLRGVDLLTPR
+600 SIDRYLRRVPLLTPR
-615 EQIPLPVVDLSQEE
+615 EQIPLPVVDLSREE
-629 IAQRIEE
+629 IDQMVEE
-636 GKVDLT
+636 GDVDLT

-647 PELPER
+647 PMVPKE

-673 EAARCLNCGICS
+673 EAARCLACGICS

-699 DHQQVDVM
+699 DHQQADVI
-707 EELEIGSVILSPGYS
+707 EELEVGSVILSPGYS
-722 LYRPDLSPELGYGR
+722 LYNPELSPELGYGR

-759 LTRRSPDHREPKKI
+759 VTRRSSDHREPKRI

-781 REKERDY
+781 REKDHDY

-852 PETKDILIQ
+852 PETKDILIR
-861 YESSENG
+861 YEDSSDG
-868 HATREERVDL
+868 HSIKEERVDL
-878 VILSIGMSALPDAE
+878 AILSIGMSSLPNIQE
-892 KLAEASGI
+892 LAKASGI
-900 ELDPHHFC
+900 QLDPHQFC
-908 FTRDF
+908 LTRDF
-913 QPVET
+913 QPVQT
-918 SRAGVFACGAFTE
+918 SRPGVYACGAFTE

-947 KALSVIGEARGTLVR
+947 KAMVTIGEARGTLIR

-969 REVLPD
+969 REVTPE

-1000 VEFAKSIPGVVH
+1000 TEFAKSLPGVVH
-1012 VENTIYTCSA
+1012 TENTIYTCSA
-1022 DSLKLIQERIQELN
+1022 DSLQLIQERVKELN
-1036 LNRVVVASCTP
+1036 LNRVIVASCTP

-1082 NLKEEATEKAKHL
+1082 NQKEEATGKAKEL
-1095 VRMAIGCSR
+1095 VRMAVACSR

-1114 SLVHRCLIVGG
+1114 SLIHSCLVVGG

-1131 AALSMAEQGY
+1131 GALSMADQGY
-1141 QVFLIEREKSLG
+1141 SVYLVEREKELG
-1153 GRLRQIFY
+1153 GRLRQIY
-1161 SGNGGDPQTYL
+1161 TSGNGGDPQAYL
-1172 REIIK
+1172 KELIYK
-1177 RIENH
+1177 VENH

-1189 GYQVVEHEGAVG
+1189 GYQLLEHEGAVG
-1201 NFKTKVAQLDG
+1201 NFKTKIAQTDG
-1212 SSQKVLDHGATIIA
+1212 SSQKVIDHGTAIIA
-1226 TGGKEYRGK
+1226 TGGKEYRGR
-1235 AYLLG
+1235 AYHLG
-1240 EDPRVITQEEFEK
+1240 EDSRIISQEEFEK
-1253 RLSLSD
+1253 KLSLSD
-1259 PSVSKAKSIVIIQC
+1259 PILSKAKSIVMIQC
-1273 VGPWDEDPAKIFY
+1273 VGPWDDDPSRVFY

-1291 CSVAVK
+1291 CSVAIK
-1297 NAIRIKELY
+1297 NAIRMKELH
-1306 PEASVT
+1306 PETSVT
-1312 VLYKDMRTYGFKES
+1312 VLYKDMRTYGFKEE
-1326 FYTQAR
+1326 FYTKAR

-1338 VRFGEKKKPS
+1338 VRFDDKRKPS
-1348 VFLSNGQLSV
+1348 VTVSDGRIAV
-1358 QLDDPMLHLP
+1358 QLEDPMLHLP
-1368 FTLHPDLLVLSEA
+1368 LTLHPDLLILSEA
-1381 VVPNEG
+1381 VIPNDG

-1437 ISQAEAA
+1437 IAQAEAA

-1451 LSQET
+1451 LSQEM
-1456 LQVGGVVAMVEGE
+1456 LQVGGVVALVEGE

-1477 VRVCPYE
+1477 VRVCPYN

-1497 LAKCKGCGTCVAECP
+1497 PAKCKGCGGCVAECP
-1512 ARAIELMHFRDPQ
+1512 AMAIELMHFKENQ
-1525 LWAKCEA
+1525 LEAKCEA
-1532 LTMEVS
+1532 LVYSIEQS
-1538 SEFKDNSLIVS
+1538 AL

>member
-1 MRIAIIGKDFLNMT
+1 MRIAIIGKVLLMSPNEN
-15 LDAKQKI
+15 QKI
-22 GATLVVGGG
+22 GAALVVGGG

-45 IRVYLLERSPAIGGK
+45 IKVYLLERSPAIGGK

-91 EIMTNADLVSL
+91 EIITNSELVSL
-102 EGESGHFKAKIR
+102 EGEVGHFRAKVR
-114 RHPRYVDM
+114 KHPRYVEM

-127 CDDCTEVCPIFLPN
+127 CNDCTEVCPIFLPN

-191 IQAGRYKEALDVVKE
+191 IQAGRYQEALDVVKE

-229 KLDSPVAICSLKRF
+229 KLDTPVSICSLKRF

-251 RDELNKEAQ
+251 RNELEKQVTPHAQRVALDVPKED
-260 SSEFGVPSDKDEGIE
+260 SE
-275 RPKAKIAIIGAGPAG
+275 RPKAKVAIIGAGPAG
-290 LSCAHQLSRMGYQVT
+290 LSCAHQLSRMGYQTT

-328 DVLQREIDEIIKHP
+328 DVLQREIDEIVHHP
-342 HVELRLNS
+342 DIELKLNS
-350 PIRNINSLFDAGYSA
+350 PIRNINRLFDAGYSA

-376 KLGIPGEDTAGVHHG
+376 KLGIPGEEAAGVHHG

-396 AVSLAERHGIMEG
+396 AVSLAERHGVVEG

-430 VVIGGG
+430 IVIGGG
-436 NVAVDAARTA
+436 NVAIDAARTA
-446 LRLGAKEVSIL
+446 LRLGAKKVSIL

-476 KEGIAIQILTAPIE
+476 REGIEIQILTAPVE
-490 VVAKDG
+490 VMVKDS

-504 KMELGEPDA
+504 KMDLGEPDA
-513 SGRRRPIPVKDSE
+513 SGRRRPIPIKGSE
-526 YDIPADT
+526 YVVPADT

-552 LEVTAKGTFAVDS
+552 LEVTPKGTFAIDPH
-565 QTLAT
+565 TLAT
-570 QRPGVFAGGDVARGP
+570 NRPGIFAGGDVARGP

-615 EQIPLPVVDLSQEE
+615 EQIPLPVVDLSKEE
-629 IAQRIEE
+629 IDQMIEE
-636 GKVDLT
+636 GKVDLS
-642 PRTAV
+642 PRTQI
-647 PELPER
+647 PELPEK
-653 ERIRDFREVELVLT
+653 ERIQDFREVELVLT

-673 EAARCLNCGICS
+673 EAARCLACGICS

-699 DHQQVDVM
+699 DHQQAPI
-707 EELEIGSVILSPGYS
+707 EELFEVGSVILSPGYS
-722 LYRPDLSPELGYGR
+722 LYQPELSPELGYGR

-759 LTRRSPDHREPKKI
+759 LTRRSSDHQEPKKI

-781 REKERDY
+781 REKEHDY

-808 PGVEIKIFQMDMRAF
+808 PGAEIKIFQMDMRAF

-838 IQYIPCRISGLEED
+838 IEYIPCRISGLEED
-852 PETKDILIQ
+852 PETKDVLIQ
-861 YESSENG
+861 YESSNG
-868 HATREERVDL
+868 DHSINKEERVDL
-878 VILSIGMSALPDAE
+878 AILSIGMAALPDAQR
-892 KLAEASGI
+892 LAEASGI
-900 ELDPHHFC
+900 ELDPHQFC
-908 FTRDF
+908 STRDF

-918 SRAGVFACGAFTE
+918 SRSGVFACGAFTE

-947 KALSVIGEARGTLVR
+947 KALAVIGEARGTLVR
-962 KKEYPPE
+962 EKEYPPE
-969 REVLPD
+969 REILSD

-1022 DSLKLIQERIQELN
+1022 DSLKLIQERVKELN

-1082 NLKEEATEKAKHL
+1082 NLKEEATDKAKNL
-1095 VRMAIGCSR
+1095 VRMAIACSK

-1114 SLVHRCLIVGG
+1114 SLVHNCLVIGG

-1131 AALSMAEQGY
+1131 AAMSMAEQGY
-1141 QVFLIEREKSLG
+1141 PVFLVEREKELG

-1161 SGNGGDPQTYL
+1161 SGNGGDPQAYL
-1172 REIIK
+1172 RELVK
-1177 RIENH
+1177 RVESH

-1201 NFKTKVAQLDG
+1201 NFKTKIAQGDG
-1212 SSQKVLDHGATIIA
+1212 STQRVLDHGTTIVA

-1235 AYLLG
+1235 AYFLG
-1240 EDPRVITQEEFEK
+1240 EDSRVITQEELEK

-1259 PSVSKAKSIVIIQC
+1259 PSLSKAKSIVMVQC
-1273 VGPWDEDPAKIFY
+1273 VGPWDEDPDKIFY

-1297 NAIRIKELY
+1297 NAIRIKEMN

-1312 VLYKDMRTYGFKES
+1312 ILYKDMRTYGFKEA

-1338 VRFGEKKKPS
+1338 VRFDEKKKPS
-1348 VFLSNGQLSV
+1348 VLLSNGQLSV
-1358 QLDDPMLHLP
+1358 QIEDPMLHFPL
-1368 FTLHPDLLVLSEA
+1368 TLHPDLLILSEA

-1451 LSQET
+1451 LSQEA
-1456 LQVGGVVAMVEGE
+1456 LQVGGVIAVVEGE

-1484 VPVINAKGEAEID
+1484 VPMINAKGEAEID
-1497 LAKCKGCGTCVAECP
+1497 LSKCKGCGSCVAECP
-1512 ARAIELMHFRDPQ
+1512 ARAIELMHFKDPQ
-1525 LWAKCEA
+1525 LWAKCQA
-1532 LTMEVS
+1532 LIMDVAA
-1538 SEFKDNSLIVS
+1538 

>member
-1 MRIAIIGKDFLNMT
+1 MSPGENR
-15 LDAKQKI
+15 KI
-22 GATLVVGGG
+22 GAALVVGGG

-45 IRVYLLERSPAIGGK
+45 VKVYLLERSPAIGGK

-91 EIMTNADLVSL
+91 EIVTNSELISL
-102 EGESGHFKAKIR
+102 EGEAGHFKATVRK
-114 RHPRYVDM
+114 HPRYVEM

-127 CDDCTEVCPIFLPN
+127 CNDCTEVCPILLPN

-147 DQRRAIYRPYPQA
+147 DQRKAIYRPYPQA

-191 IQAGRYKEALDVVKE
+191 IQAGRYKEALDVIKE

-229 KLDSPVAICSLKRF
+229 KLDSPVSICSLKRF
-243 VADWVYEH
+243 AADWVYEH
-251 RDELNKEAQ
+251 REELKDQVTPHA
-260 SSEFGVPSDKDEGIE
+260 SRVTPSALGEKIE
-275 RPKAKIAIIGAGPAG
+275 PLSAKIAIVGAGPAG
-290 LSCAHQLSRMGYQVT
+290 LSCAHQLSRMGYQIT

-328 DVLQREIDEIIKHP
+328 DVLQREIDEILNHP
-342 HVELRLNS
+342 LVELKLNT

-365 VFLAMGAHEAQ
+365 VFVAMGAHEPQ
-376 KLGIPGEDTAGVHHG
+376 KLGIPGEDAQGVHYG

-396 AVSLAERHGIMEG
+396 AVSLAERHGVMEG

-416 AFGIPIAPKVGEKT
+416 AFGIPIAPRVGERT

-436 NVAVDAARTA
+436 NVAIDAARTA

-476 KEGIAIQILTAPIE
+476 KEGIRLQILTAPVE

-496 RVSGIRCI
+496 RVSGVRCI

-513 SGRRRPIPVKDSE
+513 SGRRRPIPIKGSE
-526 YDIPADT
+526 FIIPADT
-533 MIAAVAQAP
+533 MIASVAQAP

-552 LEVTAKGTFAVDS
+552 LEVTSKGTFSVDPH
-565 QTLAT
+565 TLAT
-570 QRPGVFAGGDVARGP
+570 NRPGVFAGGDVARGP

-615 EQIPLPVVDLSQEE
+615 EQIPLPVVDLSKDE
-629 IAQRIEE
+629 INEMIEE

-642 PRTAV
+642 PRTMV
-647 PELPER
+647 PELPEQ

-667 EEQAKQ
+667 EEQAKR
-673 EAARCLNCGICS
+673 EAARCLACGICS

-699 DHQQVDVM
+699 DHQQAPV
-707 EELEIGSVILSPGYS
+707 EEEVEVGSVILSPGYS
-722 LYRPDLSPELGYGR
+722 LYRAELSPELGYGR
-736 YPNVVTSMEFE
+736 YANVVTSMEFE

-759 LTRRSPDHREPKKI
+759 VTRRSPDHREPKKI

-781 REKERDY
+781 REKEHDY

-801 MLAMEHI
+801 MLAMEHV

-852 PETKDILIQ
+852 PETKDILIR
-861 YESSENG
+861 YESSDG
-868 HATREERVDL
+868 DRSSAKEEGVDL
-878 VILSIGMSALPDAE
+878 VILSIGMSALPNAQM
-892 KLAEASGI
+892 LARASGI
-900 ELDPHHFC
+900 ELDPHQFC
-908 FTRDF
+908 FTQDF

-918 SRAGVFACGAFTE
+918 SRSGVFACGAFTE

-947 KALSVIGEARGTLVR
+947 KALAIIGEARGTLVR

-969 REVLPD
+969 REVPPG
-975 EEPRIGAFIC
+975 EEPRVGVFIC
-985 SCGTNIAGTVDVKEV
+985 SCGTNIAGTVNVKEV
-1000 VEFAKSIPGVVH
+1000 VEFAKSLPGVVH
-1012 VENTIYTCSA
+1012 AENTIYTCSA
-1022 DSLKLIQERIQELN
+1022 DSLKLIQERVKELN

-1082 NLKEEATEKAKHL
+1082 NLKEEATEKAKNL
-1095 VRMAIGCSR
+1095 VRMAIACSR

-1114 SLVHRCLIVGG
+1114 SLVHSCLIVGG
-1125 GLAGMV
+1125 GLAGMIS
-1131 AALSMAEQGY
+1131 ALSMAEQGY
-1141 QVFLIEREKSLG
+1141 RVYLTEREKELG
-1153 GRLRQIFY
+1153 GRLRRIFY
-1161 SGNGGDPQTYL
+1161 SGDGGDPQVYL
-1172 REIIK
+1172 GELIK
-1177 RIENH
+1177 KVENH

-1189 GYQVVEHEGAVG
+1189 GYQVVEHGGAVG
-1201 NFKTKVAQLDG
+1201 NFKTNVANG
-1212 SSQKVLDHGATIIA
+1212 SAQKALEHGTTIIA

-1253 RLSLSD
+1253 RISLSD
-1259 PSVSKAKSIVIIQC
+1259 PSLLKAKSVVMIQC
-1273 VGPWDEDPAKIFY
+1273 VGPWDEDPAKTFY

-1291 CSVAVK
+1291 CNVAVK
-1297 NAIRIKELY
+1297 NAIKVKELY

-1312 VLYKDMRTYGFKES
+1312 ILYKDMRTYGFKEA
-1326 FYTQAR
+1326 FYTEAR

-1338 VRFGEKKKPS
+1338 VRFDEKKKPTVS
-1348 VFLSNGQLSV
+1348 LSNGQLYV
-1358 QLDDPMLHLP
+1358 QIDDPMLHLP
-1368 FTLHPDLLVLSEA
+1368 LALHPDLLVLSEA

-1451 LSQET
+1451 LSQEA
-1456 LQVGGVVAMVEGE
+1456 LQVGGVVAVVEGE

-1484 VPVINAKGEAEID
+1484 VPVINVKGEAEID
-1497 LAKCKGCGTCVAECP
+1497 LAKCKGCGSCAAECP

-1525 LWAKCEA
+1525 LWAKVQA
-1532 LTMEVS
+1532 LVISGEGIAQS
-1538 SEFKDNSLIVS
+1538 A

>member
-1 MRIAIIGKDFLNMT
+1 MT
-15 LDAKQKI
+15 PNENRKI
-22 GATLVVGGG
+22 GAALVVGGG

-45 IRVYLLERSPAIGGK
+45 IKVYLLERSPAIGGK

-91 EIMTNADLVSL
+91 EIITNSELVSL
-102 EGESGHFKAKIR
+102 EGKAGHFKAKVQK
-114 RHPRYVDM
+114 HPRYVDM

-127 CDDCTEVCPIFLPN
+127 CNDCTEVCPILLPN
-141 EFNEGL
+141 TFNEGL
-147 DQRRAIYRPYPQA
+147 DQRKAIYRPYPQA

-206 YNPFPASVGRVCNH
+206 YNPFPASVGRVCSH

-243 VADWVYEH
+243 AADWVYEH
-251 RDELNKEAQ
+251 RSELEKKEVTGSVGNGLAPPQ
-260 SSEFGVPSDKDEGIE
+260 RGFRPGGKPFLTGVRSHEDIE
-275 RPKAKIAIIGAGPAG
+275 RPKAKVAIVGGGPAG
-290 LSCAHQLSRMGYQVT
+290 LSCAHQLSRMGYQTT

-328 DVLQREIDEIIKHP
+328 DVLQREIDEILNHP
-342 HVELRLNS
+342 LVELKLNT

-365 VFLAMGAHEAQ
+365 VFLAMGAHEPQ
-376 KLGIPGEDTAGVHHG
+376 KLGIPGEDAAGVHHG

-396 AVSLAERHGIMEG
+396 AVSLAERHGVMEG
-409 FEDRFLI
+409 FEDRFII
-416 AFGIPIAPKVGEKT
+416 AFGIPIAPKVGERT
-430 VVIGGG
+430 IVIGGG
-436 NVAVDAARTA
+436 NVAIDAARTA

-469 WEIEAAE
+469 WEIEEAE
-476 KEGIAIQILTAPIE
+476 KEGIEIKILTAPVE
-490 VVAKDG
+490 VVVKDSH
-496 RVSGIRCI
+496 VSGVRCVKI
-504 KMELGEPDA
+504 ELGEPDA
-513 SGRRRPIPVKDSE
+513 SGRRRPIPIKGSE
-526 YDIPADT
+526 FVVPADA
-533 MIAAVAQAP
+533 MIASVAQAP

-552 LEVTAKGTFAVDS
+552 LEVTSKGTFAVDPH
-565 QTLAT
+565 TLT
-570 QRPGVFAGGDVARGP
+570 TNRPGVFAGGDVARGP

-615 EQIPLPVVDLSQEE
+615 EQIPLPVVDLSKEE
-629 IAQRIEE
+629 INQMFEE
-636 GKVDLT
+636 GKVSLA
-642 PRTAV
+642 PRTVV
-647 PELPER
+647 PMLPKE
-653 ERIRDFREVELVLT
+653 ERIRDFREVELALT

-673 EAARCLNCGICS
+673 EAARCLSCGICS

-699 DHQQVDVM
+699 DHQQADVE
-707 EELEIGSVILSPGYS
+707 EELEVGSVILSPGYS
-722 LYRPDLSPELGYGR
+722 LYRAELSPELGYGR

-759 LTRRSPDHREPKKI
+759 VTRRSSDHQEPKKI

-781 REKERDY
+781 REKERDF

-838 IQYIPCRISGLEED
+838 IQYIRCRISGLEED

-861 YESSENG
+861 YEGSNG
-868 HATREERVDL
+868 SHSVKEDRVDL
-878 VILSIGMSALPDAE
+878 VILSIGMSALPNAQM
-892 KLAEASGI
+892 LAKASGI
-900 ELDPHHFC
+900 ELDPHQFC

-918 SRAGVFACGAFTE
+918 SRSGVFACGAFTE

-969 REVLPD
+969 REVSPD

-1000 VEFAKSIPGVVH
+1000 VEFAKSLPGVVH
-1012 VENTIYTCSA
+1012 AENTIYTCSA
-1022 DSLKLIQERIQELN
+1022 DSLKLIQERVKELN

-1082 NLKEEATEKAKHL
+1082 NLKEEATEKAKNL
-1095 VRMAIGCSR
+1095 VRMAIACSK
-1104 NLEPLHQVPR
+1104 NLEPLHQIPR
-1114 SLVHRCLIVGG
+1114 SLIHSCLVVGG

-1141 QVFLIEREKSLG
+1141 TVYLIEREKELG

-1161 SGNGGDPQTYL
+1161 SGNGGDPQAYL
-1172 REIIK
+1172 RELIRRVESHPK
-1177 RIENH
+1177 IEF
-1182 PRIEVLK
+1182 LK

-1201 NFKTKVAQLDG
+1201 NFKTKVANDSAQR
-1212 SSQKVLDHGATIIA
+1212 VLDHGTTIIA

-1240 EDPRVITQEEFEK
+1240 EDSRAITQEELEK
-1253 RLSLSD
+1253 RISLSD
-1259 PSVSKAKSIVIIQC
+1259 PSLSKAKSIVMIQC
-1273 VGPWDEDPAKIFY
+1273 VGPWDEDPSKTFY

-1291 CSVAVK
+1291 CNVAVK

-1306 PEASVT
+1306 PEASVAI
-1312 VLYKDMRTYGFKES
+1312 LYKDMRTYGFKET

-1338 VRFGEKKKPS
+1338 VRFDEKKKPS
-1348 VFLSNGQLSV
+1348 VSLSNGQLSV
-1358 QLDDPMLHLP
+1358 QIEDPMLNLP
-1368 FTLHPDLLVLSEA
+1368 LTLHPGLLVLSEA
-1381 VVPNEG
+1381 VIPNEG

-1392 NLFKFPLTLDGF
+1392 NFFKFPLTLDGF

-1451 LSQET
+1451 LSQEA
-1456 LQVGGVVAMVEGE
+1456 LQVGGVVAVVEGE

-1497 LAKCKGCGTCVAECP
+1497 MAKCKGCGSCAAECP
-1512 ARAIELMHFRDPQ
+1512 ARAIELMHFRDSQ
-1525 LWAKCEA
+1525 LWAKCQA
-1532 LTMEVS
+1532 LMFSIEQRA
-1538 SEFKDNSLIVS
+1538 

>member
-1 MRIAIIGKDFLNMT
+1 
-15 LDAKQKI
+15 
-22 GATLVVGGG
+22 
-31 IAGVQAALD
+31 
-40 LANSG
+40 
-45 IRVYLLERSPAIGGK
+45 
-60 MAQLDKTF
+60 
-68 PTNDCAMCIVSPKLV
+68 MCIISPKLV

-91 EIMTNADLVSL
+91 EIITNSELVSL
-102 EGESGHFKAKIR
+102 DGEAGHFKATVRK
-114 RHPRYVDM
+114 HPRYVDM

-127 CDDCTEVCPIFLPN
+127 CNDCTEVCPIFLPN

-147 DQRRAIYRPYPQA
+147 DQRKAIYRPYPQA

-229 KLDSPVAICSLKRF
+229 KLDTPVSICALKRF

-251 RDELNKEAQ
+251 PDELKKE
-260 SSEFGVPSDKDEGIE
+260 EEKEKVVPKEEPE
-275 RPKAKIAIIGAGPAG
+275 RPKAKVAIIGAGPAG
-290 LSCAHQLSRMGYQVT
+290 LSCAHHLVRMGYQTT

-328 DVLQREIDEIIKHP
+328 DVLQREIDEILAQG
-342 HVELRLNS
+342 VELKLNT
-350 PIRNINSLFDAGYSA
+350 PIRNINSLFNAGYSA
-365 VFLAMGAHEAQ
+365 VFLAIGAHEAQ
-376 KLGIPGEDTAGVHHG
+376 KLGIPGEDALGVHHG

-396 AVSLAERHGIMEG
+396 GVSLAERHGIMEG
-409 FEDRFLI
+409 FEDRFVI
-416 AFGIPIAPKVGEKT
+416 AFGIPIAPKVGKRT
-430 VVIGGG
+430 IVIGGG
-436 NVAVDAARTA
+436 NTAVDASRTA
-446 LRLGAKEVSIL
+446 LRLGAKEVVMV
-457 YRRSRDEMPANS
+457 YRRSREEMPANS
-469 WEIEAAE
+469 WEIEEAE
-476 KEGIAIQILTAPIE
+476 KEGVKIELLTAPVE
-490 VVAKDG
+490 VVVKEG
-496 RVSGIRCI
+496 RVTGIQCV

-513 SGRRRPIPVKDSE
+513 SGRRRPIPIKGSE
-526 YDIPADT
+526 FVIPADT

-542 EISFLDESHG
+542 EISFLEETHG
-552 LEVTAKGTFAVDS
+552 LEVTPKGTFGVDPL
-565 QTLAT
+565 TLAT
-570 QRPGVFAGGDVARGP
+570 NRPGVFAGGDVARGP

-615 EQIPLPVVDLSQEE
+615 EQIPLPVVDLSKEE
-629 IAQRIEE
+629 IDEMVEAEE
-636 GKVDLT
+636 VNLT
-642 PRTAV
+642 PRMTVSMLPTA
-647 PELPER
+647 
-653 ERIRDFREVELVLT
+653 ERIKDFREVELVLT

-673 EAARCLNCGICS
+673 EAARCLACGICS

-699 DHQQVDVM
+699 DHQQADIL
-707 EELEIGSVILSPGYS
+707 EELEVGSVILSPGYA
-722 LYRPDLSPELGYGR
+722 LYRPELSPELGYGR

-759 LTRRSPDHREPKKI
+759 VTRRSDHQEPKKI

-781 REKERDY
+781 REKEHDY

-861 YESSENG
+861 YESSDGG
-868 HATREERVDL
+868 HSVKEERVDL
-878 VILSIGMSALPDAE
+878 VILSIGMSALPDIE
-892 KLAEASGI
+892 DLAKASGI
-900 ELDPHHFC
+900 KLDPHQFC
-908 FTRDF
+908 FTQDF
-913 QPVET
+913 HPVET
-918 SRAGVFACGAFTE
+918 SRSGVYACGAFTE

-947 KALSVIGEARGTLVR
+947 KALSIIGEARGTLVR

-969 REVLPD
+969 REVSPE

-985 SCGTNIAGTVDVKEV
+985 SCGSNIAGTVDVKEI
-1000 VEFAKSIPGVVH
+1000 VEYAKSLPGVVH
-1012 VENTIYTCSA
+1012 AENTIYTCSA

-1082 NLKEEATEKAKHL
+1082 NLKEEATEKAKNL
-1095 VRMAIGCSR
+1095 VRMAIACSK

-1114 SLVHRCLIVGG
+1114 SLIHNCLVVGG

-1141 QVFLIEREKSLG
+1141 QVFLIEREKDLG
-1153 GRLRQIFY
+1153 GRVRQIY
-1161 SGNGGDPQTYL
+1161 CSGNGGDPQDYL
-1172 REIIK
+1172 RELIK

-1189 GYQVVEHEGAVG
+1189 GYQVVGHEGAVG
-1201 NFKTKVAQLDG
+1201 NFKTKVADG
-1212 SSQKVLDHGATIIA
+1212 STQRVLEHGATIIA

-1235 AYLLG
+1235 AHLFG

-1253 RLSLSD
+1253 RISLSD
-1259 PSVSKAKSIVIIQC
+1259 PSLPKAKSIVMIQC
-1273 VGPWDEDPAKIFY
+1273 VGPWDEDPSKLFY

-1297 NAIRIKELY
+1297 NAIKLKELY
-1306 PEASVT
+1306 PEASIT
-1312 VLYKDMRTYGFKES
+1312 ILYKDMRTYGFKEA
-1326 FYTQAR
+1326 FYTEAR

-1338 VRFGEKKKPS
+1338 VRFDEKKKPFVS
-1348 VFLSNGQLSV
+1348 LSDGRLAV
-1358 QLDDPMLHLP
+1358 QLEDPMLHLP
-1368 FTLHPDLLVLSEA
+1368 LTLHPDLLVLSEA

-1437 ISQAEAA
+1437 IAQAEAA

-1451 LSQET
+1451 LSQEM
-1456 LQVGGVVAMVEGE
+1456 LQVGGVVAVVEGE

-1497 LAKCKGCGTCVAECP
+1497 LAKCKGCGSCAAECP
-1512 ARAIELMHFRDPQ
+1512 ARAIELMHFRDCQ
-1525 LWAKCEA
+1525 LQAKCQA
-1532 LTMEVS
+1532 LVYSIEQS
-1538 SEFKDNSLIVS
+1538 AESIA

>member
-1 MRIAIIGKDFLNMT
+1 MSPHEDR
-15 LDAKQKI
+15 KI
-22 GATLVVGGG
+22 GAALVVGGG

-45 IRVYLLERSPAIGGK
+45 IKVYLLERSPAIGGK

-91 EIMTNADLVSL
+91 DIITNAELVSL
-102 EGESGHFKAKIR
+102 EGDAGHFKAGIR
-114 RHPRYVDM
+114 RRPRYVDM
-122 SKCTS
+122 KKCTS
-127 CDDCTEVCPIFLPN
+127 CNDCTEVCPISLPN

-147 DQRRAIYRPYPQA
+147 DERRAIYRPYPQA

-173 PCKNTCPAET
+173 PCKHTCPAET
-183 SAQGYIAL
+183 SAQGYVAL
-191 IQAGRYKEALDVVKE
+191 IQAGRYKEALDVVRE

-229 KLDSPVAICSLKRF
+229 KLDSPVSICSLKRF
-243 VADWVYEH
+243 AADWVYEH
-251 RDELNKEAQ
+251 RDELNKE
-260 SSEFGVPSDKDEGIE
+260 EVGNGFKPFPTGVPSDKDGGIE
-275 RPKAKIAIIGAGPAG
+275 RPNAKIAIVGAGPAG
-290 LSCAHQLSRMGYQVT
+290 LSCAHQLSRMGYQTT

-328 DVLQREIDEIIKHP
+328 DVLQREIDEILNHP
-342 HVELRLNS
+342 SVELKLNT
-350 PIRNINSLFDAGYSA
+350 PIRNINGLFDAGYSA
-365 VFLAMGAHEAQ
+365 VFLAMGAHEPQ
-376 KLGIPGEDTAGVHHG
+376 KLGILGEDAQGVHYG

-396 AVSLAERHGIMEG
+396 AVSLAERHGVMEG

-416 AFGIPIAPKVGEKT
+416 VFGIPMAPKVGEKT

-436 NVAVDAARTA
+436 NVAIDAARTA
-446 LRLGAKEVSIL
+446 LRLGAKEVRIL

-469 WEIEAAE
+469 WEIEEAE
-476 KEGIAIQILTAPIE
+476 REGIEIQILTAPVE

-496 RVSGIRCI
+496 RVSGVRCI

-513 SGRRRPIPVKDSE
+513 SGRRRPIPIKGSE
-526 YDIPADT
+526 FVIPADT
-533 MIAAVAQAP
+533 MIASVAQAP

-552 LEVTAKGTFAVDS
+552 LEVTSKGTFGVDPH
-565 QTLAT
+565 TLAT
-570 QRPGVFAGGDVARGP
+570 NRPGVFAGGDVARGP

-615 EQIPLPVVDLSQEE
+615 EQIPLPVVDLSKEE
-629 IAQRIEE
+629 IDQMVEE
-636 GKVDLT
+636 GEVDLR
-642 PRTAV
+642 PRTTVSTVATA
-647 PELPER
+647 

-673 EAARCLNCGICS
+673 EAARCLACGICS

-699 DHQQVDVM
+699 DHQQAELF
-707 EELEIGSVILSPGYS
+707 EEVEVGSVILSPGYA
-722 LYRPDLSPELGYGR
+722 LYRPELSPELGYGR

-759 LTRRSPDHREPKKI
+759 VSRRSHDHREPRKI

-781 REKERDY
+781 REKEHDY

-861 YESSENG
+861 YESSNG
-868 HATREERVDL
+868 GHSVKEERADL
-878 VILSIGMSALPDAE
+878 VILSIGMSALPDIQD
-892 KLAEASGI
+892 LAKASGI
-900 ELDPHHFC
+900 KLDSHQFC
-908 FTRDF
+908 LTQDF
-913 QPVET
+913 HPLET
-918 SRAGVFACGAFTE
+918 SRPGVYASGAFTE

-937 SVIQASGAAA
+937 SVIQASGAAS
-947 KALSVIGEARGTLVR
+947 KALSIISGARGTLVR

-969 REVLPD
+969 REVSP
-975 EEPRIGAFIC
+975 EEKPRIGAFIC

-1000 VEFAKSIPGVVH
+1000 VEYAKSLPGVVH
-1012 VENTIYTCSA
+1012 AENTIYTCSA
-1022 DSLKLIQERIQELN
+1022 DSLKLIQERVQELN

-1082 NLKEEATEKAKHL
+1082 NLKEEATEKAKNL
-1095 VRMAIGCSR
+1095 VRMAIACSE

-1114 SLVHRCLIVGG
+1114 SLVHNCLVIGG

-1131 AALSMAEQGY
+1131 SALSMADQGY
-1141 QVFLIEREKSLG
+1141 SVYLIEREKELG
-1153 GRLRQIFY
+1153 GRLRQIY
-1161 SGNGGDPQTYL
+1161 QSGEGGDPQAYL
-1172 REIIK
+1172 RELIK
-1177 RIENH
+1177 RVESH
-1182 PRIEVLK
+1182 PGIEVLK
-1189 GYQVVEHEGAVG
+1189 NHQVVEHGGSVG
-1201 NFKTKVAQLDG
+1201 NFKTKVADG
-1212 SSQKVLDHGATIIA
+1212 STPRVLEHGATIIA
-1226 TGGKEYRGK
+1226 TGGKEYGGK
-1235 AYLLG
+1235 AYHLG
-1240 EDPRVITQEEFEK
+1240 EDSKVITQEELEK
-1253 RLSLSD
+1253 RISVSD
-1259 PSVSKAKSIVIIQC
+1259 PSLSKAKSIVMIQC
-1273 VGPWDEDPAKIFY
+1273 VGPWDEDSSKSFY

-1297 NAIRIKELY
+1297 NSIKLKELH
-1306 PEASVT
+1306 PGASVT
-1312 VLYKDMRTYGFKES
+1312 ILYKDMRTYGFKEA

-1338 VRFGEKKKPS
+1338 VRFNEKKKPS
-1348 VFLSNGQLSV
+1348 VSLSDGRLAV
-1358 QLDDPMLHLP
+1358 QLEDPMLHLP
-1368 FTLHPDLLVLSEA
+1368 LTFHPDLLVLSEA

-1414 VDFATDGL
+1414 VDFASDGL
-1422 YLCGMAHYPKSINET
+1422 YLCGMAHYPKSMNET
-1437 ISQAEAA
+1437 IAQAEAA

-1451 LSQET
+1451 LSQEM
-1456 LQVGGVVAMVEGE
+1456 LQVGGVVAVVEGE

-1497 LAKCKGCGTCVAECP
+1497 LAKCKGCGSCAAECP
-1512 ARAIELMHFRDPQ
+1512 ARAIELMHFRDTQ
-1525 LWAKCEA
+1525 LWAKCQA
-1532 LTMEVS
+1532 LVME
-1538 SEFKDNSLIVS
+1538 IAA

>member
-1 MRIAIIGKDFLNMT
+1 MSPDES
-15 LDAKQKI
+15 AKV
-22 GATLVVGGG
+22 GAALVVGGG

-45 IRVYLLERSPAIGGK
+45 IRVYLVERSPAIGGK

-91 EIMTNADLVSL
+91 EILTNTELVSL
-102 EGESGHFKAKIR
+102 EGEAGHFKASIR
-114 RHPRYVDM
+114 KHPRYVDLE
-122 SKCTS
+122 KCTS
-127 CDDCTEVCPIFLPN
+127 CNDCTEVCPIFLPN

-147 DQRRAIYRPYPQA
+147 DQRKAIYRPYPQA

-173 PCKNTCPAET
+173 PCKHTCPAET

-191 IQAGRYKEALDVVKE
+191 IQAGRYKEALDVIKE
-206 YNPFPASVGRVCNH
+206 YNPFPASVGRVCSH

-251 RDELNKEAQ
+251 REELAAKEATPHA
-260 SSEFGVPSDKDEGIE
+260 SRLTPNASEE
-275 RPKAKIAIIGAGPAG
+275 RLKAKVAIVGAGPAG
-290 LSCAHQLSRMGYQVT
+290 LSCAHHLARMGYQTT

-328 DVLQREIDEIIKHP
+328 DVLQREIDEILREG
-342 HVELRLNS
+342 VELKLNT

-365 VFLAMGAHEAQ
+365 VFLAMGAHEPQ
-376 KLGIPGEDTAGVHHG
+376 KLGILGEDALGVHHG

-396 AVSLAERHGIMEG
+396 GVSLAERHGVMEG
-409 FEDRFLI
+409 LEDRFII
-416 AFGIPIAPKVGEKT
+416 AFGIPIAPKVGKRT
-430 VVIGGG
+430 IVIGGG
-436 NVAVDAARTA
+436 NTAVDASRTA
-446 LRLGAKEVSIL
+446 LRLGAEEVVMV
-457 YRRSRDEMPANS
+457 YRRSREEMPANP
-469 WEIEAAE
+469 WEIEEAE
-476 KEGIAIQILTAPIE
+476 KEGVKLELLTTPVE
-490 VVAKDG
+490 VMVKEG
-496 RVSGIRCI
+496 RVSGIRCV
-504 KMELGEPDA
+504 KMELGEPDS
-513 SGRRRPIPVKDSE
+513 SGRRRPIPIKGSE
-526 YDIPADT
+526 FVIPADT

-552 LEVTAKGTFAVDS
+552 LEITPKGTFAVDPL
-565 QTLAT
+565 TLT
-570 QRPGVFAGGDVARGP
+570 TNRPGVFAGGDVARGP

-615 EQIPLPVVDLSQEE
+615 EQIPLPVVELSKEE
-629 IAQRIEE
+629 IDQMVERSE
-636 GKVDLT
+636 VDLT
-642 PRTAV
+642 PRTTV
-647 PELPER
+647 PMLPTA

-667 EEQAKQ
+667 EEQAKR
-673 EAARCLNCGICS
+673 EAVRCLACGICS

-699 DHQQVDVM
+699 DHQQVEVL
-707 EELEIGSVILSPGYS
+707 EELEVGSVILSPGYA
-722 LYRPDLSPELGYGR
+722 LYRPELSPELGYGR

-759 LTRRSPDHREPKKI
+759 VTRRSSDHREPKKI

-781 REKERDY
+781 REKEHDY

-852 PETKDILIQ
+852 PESEDIIVR
-861 YESSENG
+861 YESSDG
-868 HATREERVDL
+868 GPSIKEERVDL
-878 VILSIGMSALPDAE
+878 VILSIGMSSLPDIMD
-892 KLAEASGI
+892 LARASGI
-900 ELDPHHFC
+900 KLDPHQFC
-908 FTRDF
+908 LTQDF
-913 QPVET
+913 HPLET
-918 SRAGVFACGAFTE
+918 SRSGVYASGAFTE

-947 KALSVIGEARGTLVR
+947 KALSIIGESRGTLVQ

-969 REVLPD
+969 REISPE

-985 SCGTNIAGTVDVKEV
+985 SCGTNIAGTVNVKEV
-1000 VEFAKSIPGVVH
+1000 VEFAKSLPGVVH
-1012 VENTIYTCSA
+1012 AENTIYTCSA
-1022 DSLKLIQERIQELN
+1022 DSLKLIQERVQALN

-1082 NLKEEATEKAKHL
+1082 NLKAEATEKAKEL
-1095 VRMAIGCSR
+1095 VRMAIACSK
-1104 NLEPLHQVPR
+1104 NLEPLYQIPR
-1114 SLVHRCLIVGG
+1114 SLVHSCLVVGG

-1131 AALSMAEQGY
+1131 SALSMADQGY
-1141 QVFLIEREKSLG
+1141 TVYLVEREKELG
-1153 GRLRQIFY
+1153 GRLRQIYY
-1161 SGNGGDPQTYL
+1161 SGNGGDPQVFL
-1172 REIIK
+1172 REL
-1177 RIENH
+1177 IERVEGH

-1189 GYQVVEHEGAVG
+1189 GYQMVEHEGAVG
-1201 NFKTKVAQLDG
+1201 NFKTKVTQLDG
-1212 SSQKVLDHGATIIA
+1212 SGQRVLDHGTTIIA
-1226 TGGKEYRGK
+1226 TGGKEHRGK
-1235 AYLLG
+1235 AYLLN

-1253 RLSLSD
+1253 RISFAAPSLL
-1259 PSVSKAKSIVIIQC
+1259 KAKSIVMIQC
-1273 VGPWDEDPAKIFY
+1273 VGPWDEDSSKAFY

-1291 CSVAVK
+1291 CSVAIK
-1297 NAIRIKELY
+1297 NAIKLKELH
-1306 PEASVT
+1306 PEVSIT
-1312 VLYKDMRTYGFKES
+1312 LLYKDMRTYGFKET

-1338 VRFGEKKKPS
+1338 VRFDEKKKPS
-1348 VFLSNGQLSV
+1348 VSLSEGRLVV
-1358 QLDDPMLHLP
+1358 QLEDPMLHLP
-1368 FTLHPDLLVLSEA
+1368 LTLHPDLLVLSEA

-1392 NLFKFPLTLDGF
+1392 NLFKFPLTLEGF

-1414 VDFATDGL
+1414 VDFASDGF

-1437 ISQAEAA
+1437 IAQAEAA

-1451 LSQET
+1451 LSQDM
-1456 LQVGGVVAMVEGE
+1456 LQVGGVVAVVEGE

-1477 VRVCPYE
+1477 VRVCPYS

-1497 LAKCKGCGTCVAECP
+1497 IALCKGCGSCVAECP

-1525 LWAKCEA
+1525 LWAKCQA
-1532 LTMEVS
+1532 LVMPVAES
-1538 SEFKDNSLIVS
+1538 

>member
-1 MRIAIIGKDFLNMT
+1 MGPNDSK
-15 LDAKQKI
+15 KI
-22 GATLVVGGG
+22 GAALVVGGG

-45 IRVYLLERSPAIGGK
+45 IKVYLLERSPAIGGK

-91 EIMTNADLVSL
+91 EIITNSELVSL
-102 EGESGHFKAKIR
+102 EGEAGHFKAKIR
-114 RHPRYVDM
+114 KHPRYVEM

-127 CDDCTEVCPIFLPN
+127 CNDCTEVCPILLPN

-147 DQRRAIYRPYPQA
+147 DQRKAIYRPYPQA

-251 RDELNKEAQ
+251 RDELEKQITPHA
-260 SSEFGVPSDKDEGIE
+260 SHLTPHASDEEIE
-275 RPKAKIAIIGAGPAG
+275 RPKAKVAIIGAGPAG
-290 LSCAHQLSRMGYQVT
+290 LSCAHQLSRMGYQTT
-305 IFEALPV
+305 ILEALPV

-328 DVLQREIDEIIKHP
+328 DVLQREMDEILNHP
-342 HVELRLNS
+342 LVELKLNA

-365 VFLAMGAHEAQ
+365 VFLAMGAHEPQ
-376 KLGIPGEDTAGVHHG
+376 KLGIPGEDALGVHYG

-396 AVSLAERHGIMEG
+396 AVSLAEGHGVIEG
-409 FEDRFLI
+409 FGDRFLI

-436 NVAVDAARTA
+436 NVAIDAARTA
-446 LRLGAKEVSIL
+446 LRLGAKKVSIL
-457 YRRSRDEMPANS
+457 YRRSKDEMPANS
-469 WEIEAAE
+469 WEIEEAE
-476 KEGIAIQILTAPIE
+476 KEGIEIQILTAPVE

-513 SGRRRPIPVKDSE
+513 SGRRRPVPIKGSE
-526 YDIPADT
+526 FVVSADT
-533 MIAAVAQAP
+533 MIASVAQAP

-552 LEVTAKGTFAVDS
+552 LGVTPKGTFAVDPH
-565 QTLAT
+565 TLAT
-570 QRPGVFAGGDVARGP
+570 NRPGIFAGGDVARGP

-615 EQIPLPVVDLSQEE
+615 EQIPLPVVDLSKEE
-629 IAQRIEE
+629 IHQMVEE
-636 GKVDLT
+636 EKIDLT
-642 PRTAV
+642 ARTSV
-647 PELPER
+647 PMLPEE

-667 EEQAKQ
+667 EEQAKK
-673 EAARCLNCGICS
+673 EAARCLACGICS

-691 QVCKREAI
+691 QVCKREAV
-699 DHQQVDVM
+699 DHQQAPVEEEVDV
-707 EELEIGSVILSPGYS
+707 GSVILSPGYS
-722 LYRPDLSPELGYGR
+722 LYRPERSPELGYGR

-759 LTRRSPDHREPKKI
+759 VTRRSDDGEPKKI

-781 REKERDY
+781 REKGHDY

-852 PETKDILIQ
+852 PETKEILIQ
-861 YESSENG
+861 YESSDGG
-868 HATREERVDL
+868 HSVKEERVDL
-878 VILSIGMSALPDAE
+878 AILSIGMSSLPDAQR
-892 KLAEASGI
+892 LGEASGI
-900 ELDPHHFC
+900 QLDPHQFC
-908 FTRDF
+908 STRDF

-918 SRAGVFACGAFTE
+918 SRHGVFACGAFTE

-947 KALSVIGEARGTLVR
+947 KALAVIGEARGTLAR

-969 REVLPD
+969 REVSPD
-975 EEPRIGAFIC
+975 EGPRIGAFIC

-1000 VEFAKSIPGVVH
+1000 VEFAKALPGVVH
-1012 VENTIYTCSA
+1012 AENTIYTCSA
-1022 DSLKLIQERIQELN
+1022 DSLKLIQERVKELN

-1082 NLKEEATEKAKHL
+1082 NLKEEATEKAKNL
-1095 VRMAIGCSR
+1095 VRMAIACSR

-1114 SLVHRCLIVGG
+1114 SLVHRCLVVGG

-1131 AALSMAEQGY
+1131 SALSMAEQGY
-1141 QVFLIEREKSLG
+1141 TVYLIEREKELG

-1161 SGNGGDPQTYL
+1161 SGNGGDPQAYL
-1172 REIIK
+1172 RELLK
-1177 RIENH
+1177 RTENH
-1182 PRIEVLK
+1182 PKIEVLK
-1189 GYQVVEHEGAVG
+1189 GYHVVEHEGAVG

-1212 SSQKVLDHGATIIA
+1212 PAQRVLDHGTTIIA

-1235 AYLLG
+1235 AYFLS
-1240 EDPRVITQEEFEK
+1240 EDSRVITQEELEK
-1253 RLSLSD
+1253 RISLFA
-1259 PSVSKAKSIVIIQC
+1259 PSLSKAKSIVMVQC
-1273 VGPWDEDPAKIFY
+1273 VGPWDEDPAKTFY
-1286 CSRIC
+1286 
-1291 CSVAVK
+1291 
-1297 NAIRIKELY
+1297 
-1306 PEASVT
+1306 
-1312 VLYKDMRTYGFKES
+1312 
-1326 FYTQAR
+1326 
-1332 EKGVLF
+1332 
-1338 VRFGEKKKPS
+1338 
-1348 VFLSNGQLSV
+1348 
-1358 QLDDPMLHLP
+1358 
-1368 FTLHPDLLVLSEA
+1368 
-1381 VVPNEG
+1381 
-1387 SKELA
+1387 
-1392 NLFKFPLTLDGF
+1392 
-1404 FLEAHVKLRP
+1404 
-1414 VDFATDGL
+1414 
-1422 YLCGMAHYPKSINET
+1422 
-1437 ISQAEAA
+1437 
-1444 SARAATI
+1444 
-1451 LSQET
+1451 
-1456 LQVGGVVAMVEGE
+1456 
-1469 RCAACLTC
+1469 
-1477 VRVCPYE
+1477 
-1484 VPVINAKGEAEID
+1484 
-1497 LAKCKGCGTCVAECP
+1497 
-1512 ARAIELMHFRDPQ
+1512 
-1525 LWAKCEA
+1525 
-1532 LTMEVS
+1532 
-1538 SEFKDNSLIVS
+1538 

>member
-1 MRIAIIGKDFLNMT
+1 MSSSESRKV
-15 LDAKQKI
+15 
-22 GATLVVGGG
+22 GAALVVGGG

-45 IRVYLLERSPAIGGK
+45 IKVYLLERSPAIGGK

-91 EIMTNADLVSL
+91 DILTNAELVSL
-102 EGESGHFKAKIR
+102 EGEAGHFKATIQKR
-114 RHPRYVDM
+114 PRYVDM
-122 SKCTS
+122 ERCTS
-127 CDDCTEVCPIFLPN
+127 CNDCAEVCPILLPN

-147 DQRRAIYRPYPQA
+147 DQRKAIYRPYPQA

-173 PCKNTCPAET
+173 PCKHTCPAET

-206 YNPFPASVGRVCNH
+206 YNPFPATVGRVCSH

-251 RDELNKEAQ
+251 RDELEKQITPHASRLTTYNIKE
-260 SSEFGVPSDKDEGIE
+260 EPE
-275 RPKAKIAIIGAGPAG
+275 RPKAKVAIIGAGPAG
-290 LSCAHQLSRMGYQVT
+290 LSCAHHLARMGYQTT

-328 DVLQREIDEIIKHP
+328 DVLQREIDDILAQGVDLK
-342 HVELRLNS
+342 LNT
-350 PIRNINSLFDAGYSA
+350 PIRNIDSLLEAGYSA
-365 VFLAMGAHEAQ
+365 IFLAMGAHEPQ
-376 KLGIPGEDTAGVHHG
+376 KLGILGEDALGVHHG

-396 AVSLAERHGIMEG
+396 GVSLAERHGIMEG
-409 FEDRFLI
+409 FEDRFI
-416 AFGIPIAPKVGEKT
+416 VAFGIPIAPKVGKKT
-430 VVIGGG
+430 IVIGGG
-436 NVAVDAARTA
+436 NTAVDSARTA
-446 LRLGAKEVSIL
+446 LRLGSEEVAIV
-457 YRRSRDEMPANS
+457 YRRSRDEMPANP
-469 WEIEAAE
+469 WEIEEAE
-476 KEGIAIQILTAPIE
+476 KEGIKLQLLTGPLE
-490 VVAKDG
+490 VVVENG
-496 RVSGIRCI
+496 RVKGVRCV

-513 SGRRRPIPVKDSE
+513 SGRRKPIPILGSE
-526 YDIPADT
+526 FVIPADT

-542 EISFLDESHG
+542 EISFLEETHG
-552 LEVTAKGTFAVDS
+552 LEVTPKGTFAVDPR
-565 QTLAT
+565 TLAT
-570 QRPGVFAGGDVARGP
+570 NRPGVFAGGDVARGP

-600 SIDRYLRGVDLLTPR
+600 SIDRYLRGVPLLTPR
-615 EQIPLPVVDLSQEE
+615 EQIPLPVVDLSREE
-629 IAQRIEE
+629 VDQMVEA
-636 GKVDLT
+636 GKVDLA
-642 PRTAV
+642 PRAAV
-647 PELPER
+647 PMLPKE

-673 EAARCLNCGICS
+673 EAARCLACGICS

-699 DHQQVDVM
+699 DHQQADVL
-707 EELEIGSVILSPGYS
+707 EEIEVGSVILSPGYS
-722 LYRPDLSPELGYGR
+722 LYRPELSPELGYGR
-736 YPNVVTSMEFE
+736 YPNVITSMEFE
-747 RMLSASGPWGGH
+747 RILSASGPTGGH
-759 LTRRSPDHREPKKI
+759 VTRRSDHREPKKI

-781 REKERDY
+781 REKEHDY

-808 PGVEIKIFQMDMRAF
+808 PGVECKIFQMDMRAF
-823 GKGFDAYFE
+823 GKGFDAYYE

-861 YESSENG
+861 YKDPEDG
-868 HATREERVDL
+868 HPIKEERVDMA
-878 VILSIGMSALPDAE
+878 ILSIGMSALLDVQQ
-892 KLAEASGI
+892 LAHTSGI
-900 ELDPHHFC
+900 ELNLHQFC
-908 FTRDF
+908 DTEDF
-913 QPVET
+913 HPVET
-918 SRAGVFACGAFTE
+918 SRPGVFACGAFTD

-947 KALSVIGEARGTLVR
+947 KALSIIGEARGTLVR

-969 REVLPD
+969 REISPE

-985 SCGTNIAGTVDVKEV
+985 SCGTNIAGTVDVKEI
-1000 VEFAKSIPGVVH
+1000 VEYAKSLPGVVH
-1012 VENTIYTCSA
+1012 AENTIYTCSA
-1022 DSLKLIQERIQELN
+1022 DSLKLIQEKVQELN
-1036 LNRVVVASCTP
+1036 LNRVVVASCSP

-1082 NLKEEATEKAKHL
+1082 NLKEEATDKAKNL
-1095 VRMAIGCSR
+1095 VRMAIACSR
-1104 NLEPLHQVPR
+1104 NLEPLHQIPL
-1114 SLVHRCLIVGG
+1114 SLVHSCLVVGG

-1131 AALSMAEQGY
+1131 AALSMADQGY
-1141 QVFLIEREKSLG
+1141 AVYLIEREKELG
-1153 GRLRQIFY
+1153 GRLRNIYY
-1161 SGNGGDPQTYL
+1161 SGNGGDPRAYL
-1172 REIIK
+1172 RELIK
-1177 RIENH
+1177 KVESH
-1182 PRIEVLK
+1182 PKIEVLK
-1189 GYQVVEHEGAVG
+1189 GCQVIEHEGAVG
-1201 NFKTKVAQLDG
+1201 NFKTKIAPLDV
-1212 SSQKVLDHGATIIA
+1212 SQSAGFTQRVLEHGATIIA

-1240 EDPRVITQEEFEK
+1240 EDSRMITQEELEK
-1253 RLSLSD
+1253 RIYLSD
-1259 PSVSKAKSIVIIQC
+1259 PFLSKAKSIVMIQC
-1273 VGPWDEDPAKIFY
+1273 VGPWDEDPSQAFY
-1286 CSRIC
+1286 CSRVC
-1291 CSVAVK
+1291 CSVAIK
-1297 NAIRIKELY
+1297 NAIKIKELH
-1306 PEASVT
+1306 PEVSVII
-1312 VLYKDMRTYGFKES
+1312 LYKDVRTYGFKEA
-1326 FYTQAR
+1326 FYTKAR

-1338 VRFGEKKKPS
+1338 VRFDEKKKPS
-1348 VFLSNGQLSV
+1348 VSLSDGRLSV
-1358 QLDDPMLHLP
+1358 QLEDPMLHLP
-1368 FTLHPDLLVLSEA
+1368 LTLHPDLLVLSEA

-1392 NLFKFPLTLDGF
+1392 NLFKFPQTLEGF

-1437 ISQAEAA
+1437 IAQAEAA
-1444 SARAATI
+1444 SARAATV
-1451 LSQET
+1451 LSQEV
-1456 LQVGGVVAMVEGE
+1456 LQVGGVVAVVEGE

-1477 VRVCPYE
+1477 VRVCPYS
-1484 VPVINAKGEAEID
+1484 VPVINARGEAEID
-1497 LAKCKGCGTCVAECP
+1497 VVKCKGCGSCVAECP
-1512 ARAIELMHFRDPQ
+1512 ARAIELMHFRSPQ
-1525 LWAKCEA
+1525 LEAKCQA
-1532 LTMEVS
+1532 LVLS
-1538 SEFKDNSLIVS
+1538 SEFGA

>member
-1 MRIAIIGKDFLNMT
+1 MSPDESE
-15 LDAKQKI
+15 KI
-22 GATLVVGGG
+22 GAALVIGGG

-91 EIMTNADLVSL
+91 EILTNAELVSL
-102 EGESGHFKAKIR
+102 EGEAGHFRASIR
-114 RHPRYVDM
+114 KRPRYVDM
-122 SKCTS
+122 EKCTS
-127 CDDCTEVCPIFLPN
+127 CNDCAEVCPIFLPN

-147 DQRRAIYRPYPQA
+147 DQRKAIYRPYPQA

-191 IQAGRYKEALDVVKE
+191 IQAGRYKEALDVIKE

-229 KLDSPVAICSLKRF
+229 KLDHPVAICSLKRF

-251 RDELNKEAQ
+251 RDELEKQITPHA
-260 SSEFGVPSDKDEGIE
+260 SYLASHAPDEEIE
-275 RPKAKIAIIGAGPAG
+275 RPKVKVAIVGAGPAG

-305 IFEALPV
+305 IFEALPL

-328 DVLQREIDEIIKHP
+328 DVLQREIEEITNHSN
-342 HVELRLNS
+342 VELKLNS
-350 PIRNINSLFDAGYSA
+350 PIRNINSLFGAGYSA

-376 KLGIPGEDTAGVHHG
+376 KLGIPGEDAAGVHHG

-396 AVSLAERHGIMEG
+396 AVSLAEKHGVMEG

-430 VVIGGG
+430 IVIGGG
-436 NVAVDAARTA
+436 NVAIDAARTA
-446 LRLGAKEVSIL
+446 LRLGAKEVNIL

-476 KEGIAIQILTAPIE
+476 KEGIEIQILTAPVE
-490 VVAKDG
+490 VLAKDG
-496 RVSGIRCI
+496 RVSGVRCI

-513 SGRRRPIPVKDSE
+513 SGRRRPIPIKGSDYV
-526 YDIPADT
+526 IPVDT

-552 LEVTAKGTFAVDS
+552 LEVTTKGTFSVDPH
-565 QTLAT
+565 TLAT
-570 QRPGVFAGGDVARGP
+570 NRPGVFAGGDVARGP

-615 EQIPLPVVDLSQEE
+615 EQIPLSVVDLSKEE
-629 IAQRIEE
+629 INQMIEE

-642 PRTAV
+642 PRTEI
-647 PELPER
+647 PELPEK

-667 EEQAKQ
+667 EEQAKR
-673 EAARCLNCGICS
+673 EAVRCLACGICS

-699 DHQQVDVM
+699 DHQQADVL
-707 EELEIGSVILSPGYS
+707 EELEVGSVILSPGYA
-722 LYRPDLSPELGYGR
+722 LYQPELSPELGYGR
-736 YPNVVTSMEFE
+736 YSNVVTSMEFE

-759 LTRRSPDHREPKKI
+759 VTRRSSDHREPKKI

-781 REKERDY
+781 REKEHDY

-838 IQYIPCRISGLEED
+838 IQYIPCRISGLEDD
-852 PETKDILIQ
+852 PQTKDVIIR
-861 YESSENG
+861 YESSNG
-868 HATREERVDL
+868 TPSIKEERVDL
-878 VILSIGMSALPDAE
+878 VILSIGMSPLLDITD
-892 KLAEASGI
+892 LAKASGI
-900 ELDPHHFC
+900 KLDPHQFC
-908 FTRDF
+908 LTQDF
-913 QPVET
+913 HPLET
-918 SRAGVFACGAFTE
+918 SRSGVYASGAFTE

-947 KALSVIGEARGTLVR
+947 KALSIIGEARGTLVR

-969 REVLPD
+969 REISPE
-975 EEPRIGAFIC
+975 EEPRVGAFIC
-985 SCGTNIAGTVDVKEV
+985 SCGTNIAGTVNVKEV
-1000 VEFAKSIPGVVH
+1000 VEYAKSLPGVVH
-1012 VENTIYTCSA
+1012 AENTIYTCSA
-1022 DSLKLIQERIQELN
+1022 DSLKLIQERVKELN

-1082 NLKEEATEKAKHL
+1082 NLKEEATEKAKNL
-1095 VRMAIGCSR
+1095 VRMAIACSK

-1114 SLVHRCLIVGG
+1114 SLVHNCVIVGG

-1131 AALSMAEQGY
+1131 SALSMADQGY
-1141 QVFLIEREKSLG
+1141 TVYLVEREKELG
-1153 GRLRQIFY
+1153 GRLRQIYY
-1161 SGNGGDPQTYL
+1161 SGNGGDPQAYL
-1172 REIIK
+1172 RELTK
-1177 RIENH
+1177 RVESH
-1182 PRIEVLK
+1182 PRIEVLV

-1201 NFKTKVAQLDG
+1201 NFKTKIAQANG
-1212 SSQKVLDHGATIIA
+1212 SGQKVLDHGATIIS

-1235 AYLLG
+1235 AYLLDK
-1240 EDPRVITQEEFEK
+1240 DPRVITQEEFEK
-1253 RLSLSD
+1253 RISFAD
-1259 PSVSKAKSIVIIQC
+1259 PSLSKAKSIVMIQC
-1273 VGPWDEDPAKIFY
+1273 VGPWDEDSSKPFY

-1291 CSVAVK
+1291 CSVAIK
-1297 NAIRIKELY
+1297 NAIRIKDNY
-1306 PEASVT
+1306 PETSVT
-1312 VLYKDMRTYGFKES
+1312 ILYKDMRTYGFKEA

-1338 VRFGEKKKPS
+1338 VRFDDKRKPS
-1348 VFLSNGQLSV
+1348 ISLSNGQLSV
-1358 QLDDPMLHLP
+1358 QIEDPMLHLP
-1368 FTLHPDLLVLSEA
+1368 LNLHPDLLVLSEA

-1437 ISQAEAA
+1437 IAQAEAA

-1451 LSQET
+1451 LSQDM
-1456 LQVGGVVAMVEGE
+1456 LQVGGVVAVVEGD

-1477 VRVCPYE
+1477 VRVCPYS

-1497 LAKCKGCGTCVAECP
+1497 LAKCKGCGGCVAECP

-1525 LWAKCEA
+1525 LWAKAQA
-1532 LTMEVS
+1532 LVMHIAES
-1538 SEFKDNSLIVS
+1538 